1 MNKTFLEYVAEDII
15 SKYGTDLSRIAVVFP
30 NKRAALF
37 LNEHL
42 ARLAGQ
48 PVWSPA
54 YITISDLFR
63 QHTDLKTADPIKL
76 ICDIHK
82 SFTKCTGIDETLDH
96 FYGWGQLLLADFDDI
111 DKNMADADSIFC
123 NLKDIHELDDISYL
137 DDEQKE
143 MLARF
148 FANFSDDIDSE
159 LKKRFLSLWSHFGD
173 IYHDYNRR
181 LTEQGIGY
189 EGAIYR
195 KVANEQ
201 TLHLKYDKYLFVGFN
216 LLQKVERLLFS
227 RLMKEDKAKF
237 YWDFDEY
244 YMPSPSP
251 LPSGGAPVGGYGIPA
266 IPTQPTCSVGG
277 YGIPAIPTQPTCSVG
292 ALPGGYGIPAI
303 PTQPTCSVGALPGGA
318 LVSSA
323 PTNLNLA
330 DFPNELDN
338 TDPDIY
344 ANMRRPKR
352 IRFISSPTE
361 NAQARFASNW
371 LLENH
376 RYRAGRK
383 TAVVMCDES
392 ILLPLMHSLPP
403 EADKVNIT
411 SGFPLAMTPVASLV
425 MLLFDLYTLGLR
437 KKGTTLNPHYLKKLM
452 AHPYAHHLKGVHL
465 SQVHQEEVHQPN
477 SPSHHLTISTPHHL
491 TTSTILHHIATLI
504 KQVGIAT
511 KPEGDPLTQE
521 SVFRMY
527 TILNRLATLADSGD
541 LLVDNTTLRRLVS
554 QLVSTSS
561 IPFHGEPVVGVQIM
575 GVLETRNI
583 DFDHLLLLSCN
594 EGNMPKGVNDS
605 SFIPY
610 TIRKAHHLTTIDNK
624 VALYSYYFHRL
635 LQRARDIT
643 IAYNNT
649 TDNGHTGEMSRFML
663 QLLVESGQKINHYTL
678 TAKNHPTPLMP
689 KPIQKDEATLSKL
702 QQITRLSPS
711 ALNTYIRCPLAF
723 YYQYIAHIQE
733 PHPDPETIDNRL
745 FGNIFHRAAYL
756 IYKDITDRS
765 PLIEKAHIQ
774 AYLSNRTLLAN
785 VVDRAFQAEQCTPN
799 NGLQIINRE
808 VIIQYITK
816 LLKIDQQLC
825 PFSILAMEEEAK
837 VYTTL
842 SFTIPSEGALVGGYG
857 IPAIP
862 TQPTCSVGALKGGA
876 LVGGY
881 GIPAIPTQPTCSV
894 GALKGGA
901 LKGGALVSSAPK
913 TSAPKTSA
921 PKTSAPGKQYNLTI
935 GGIIDRLDILTDRQ
949 TGKPRIRVVDYKT
962 GNQPSSPIKN
972 IDEIFDPNNI
982 RTKHSNYYLQA
993 ILYSLIV
1000 SRSKRWNP
1008 AGHPV
1013 SPALLFIKQA
1023 PATDYDPTLLI
1034 DKHPI
1039 SDVTVYEEEFLT
1051 KLKHTLADIYSP
1063 DTPFTPTDDRKKCEL
1078 CPYRMLC
1085 GL

>member
-15 SKYGTDLSRIAVVFP
+15 GKYGTDLSRIAVVFP

-42 ARLAGQ
+42 ARIAGQ

-63 QHTDLKTADPIKL
+63 QHTDLKPADPIKL

-143 MLARF
+143 MLKRF
-148 FANFSDDIDSE
+148 FANFSDDIESE

-195 KVANEQ
+195 KVASEE

-216 LLQKVERLLFS
+216 LIQKVERVLFS
-227 RLMKEDKAKF
+227 RLMKEGKAKF

-244 YMPSPSP
+244 YMPTARAQQS
-251 LPSGGAPVGGYGIPA
+251 A
-266 IPTQPTCSVGG
+266 SVPNNTASFAA
-277 YGIPAIPTQPTCSVG
+277 YLT
-292 ALPGGYGIPAI
+292 
-303 PTQPTCSVGALPGGA
+303 
-318 LVSSA
+318 
-323 PTNLNLA
+323 

-338 TDPDIY
+338 TDRDIY

-361 NAQARFASNW
+361 NAQVRFASNW
-371 LLENH
+371 LLEND
-376 RYRAGRK
+376 RYKAGRK

-392 ILLPLMHSLPP
+392 ILLPIMHSLPP

-437 KKGTTLNPHYLKKLM
+437 KKGTAFNPHYLKKLM
-452 AHPYAHHLKGVHL
+452 AHPYARHLQEVHLKGVHSKGVHL
-465 SQVHQEEVHQPN
+465 SQVHQEEVHQEGIHQKEEQQTIGDN
-477 SPSHHLTISTPHHL
+477 SGCMGMAGMPYPP
-491 TTSTILHHIATLI
+491 TSAALLHHIATLV

-511 KPEGDPLTQE
+511 KQEGDALTQE
-521 SVFRMY
+521 SVFRMF
-527 TILNRLATLADSGD
+527 TILNRLAALADSGD

-554 QLVSTSS
+554 QLVGAAS

-583 DFDHLLLLSCN
+583 DFDNVLLLSCN

-610 TIRKAHHLTTIDNK
+610 SIRKAHGLTTIDNK
-624 VALYSYYFHRL
+624 VAIYSYYFHRL
-635 LQRARDIT
+635 LQRAGDIT
-643 IAYNNT
+643 IAYNNS

-663 QLLVESGQKINHYTL
+663 QLLVESGQKIDHYSL
-678 TAKNHPTPLMP
+678 TAKNQPTPLMP
-689 KPIQKDEATLSKL
+689 KAIEKDETALSKL
-702 QQITRLSPS
+702 EEMSRLSPS
-711 ALNTYIRCPLAF
+711 AINTYIRCKLAF
-723 YYQYIAHIQE
+723 YYQYIAHIKE
-733 PHPDPETIDNRL
+733 PDSDPETIDNRM

-756 IYKDITDRS
+756 IYKDITDHS
-765 PLIEKAHIQ
+765 PVIEKAHIQ
-774 AYLSNRTLLAN
+774 AYLSNRKLLAS
-785 VVDRAFQAEQCTPN
+785 VVDRAFEEEECKTN

-808 VIIQYITK
+808 VIIEYITK

-837 VYTTL
+837 VYTQL
-842 SFTIPSEGALVGGYG
+842 SFTIPS
-857 IPAIP
+857 
-862 TQPTCSVGALKGGA
+862 
-876 LVGGY
+876 
-881 GIPAIPTQPTCSV
+881 
-894 GALKGGA
+894 GGA
-901 LKGGALVSSAPK
+901 LKGGALVSSAP
-913 TSAPKTSA
+913 T
-921 PKTSAPGKQYNLTI
+921 KQYNLTI
-935 GGIIDRLDILTDRQ
+935 GGIIDRLDAVTDKQ
-949 TGKPRIRVVDYKT
+949 TGKRRIRVVDYKT
-962 GNQPSSPIKN
+962 GNKPSSAIKSIEEVFDPKN
-972 IDEIFDPNNI
+972 IAS
-982 RTKHSNYYLQA
+982 KHSNYFLQA

-1000 SRSKRWNP
+1000 SRSKEWN
-1008 AGHPV
+1008 AANDPV

-1023 PATDYDPTLLI
+1023 ATNDYDPTLCI

-1051 KLKHTLADIYSP
+1051 KLKETVADMYSP
-1063 DTPFTPTDDRKKCEL
+1063 DAAFTPTDDRKKCEL

>member
-15 SKYGTDLSRIAVVFP
+15 GKYGTDLSRIAVVFP

-63 QHTDLKTADPIKL
+63 QHTDLKPADPIKL

-82 SFTKCTGIDETLDH
+82 SFTKCTGISETLDH

-148 FANFSDDIDSE
+148 FANFSDDIESE

-195 KVANEQ
+195 KVASEQ

-227 RLMKEDKAKF
+227 RLMKEGKAKF

-244 YMPSPSP
+244 YMPSTPQHPNTSTP
-251 LPSGGAPVGGYGIPA
+251 QHLTIS
-266 IPTQPTCSVGG
+266 T
-277 YGIPAIPTQPTCSVG
+277 
-292 ALPGGYGIPAI
+292 
-303 PTQPTCSVGALPGGA
+303 
-318 LVSSA
+318 
-323 PTNLNLA
+323 LNIA

-371 LLENH
+371 LLEND
-376 RYRAGRK
+376 RYKAGRK
-383 TAVVMCDES
+383 TAIVMCDES
-392 ILLPLMHSLPP
+392 ILLPIMHSLPP

-437 KKGTTLNPHYLKKLM
+437 KKGTAFNPHYLKKLM
-452 AHPYAHHLKGVHL
+452 AHPYARHLQEVHLKEMNDVHLKGVHL
-465 SQVHQEEVHQPN
+465 SPLGFCRLPEQEVHQPN
-477 SPSHHLTISTPHHL
+477 SPSQHL
-491 TTSTILHHIATLI
+491 TTSTILHHIASLI

-511 KPEGDPLTQE
+511 KPEGDALTQE
-521 SVFRMY
+521 SVFRMF

-554 QLVSTSS
+554 QLVGAAS
-561 IPFHGEPVVGVQIM
+561 IPFHGEPVIGVQIM

-583 DFDHLLLLSCN
+583 DFDNVLLLSCN

-610 TIRKAHHLTTIDNK
+610 SIRKAHGLTTIDNK
-624 VALYSYYFHRL
+624 VAIYSYYFHRL
-635 LQRARDIT
+635 LQRAGDIT
-643 IAYNNT
+643 IAYNNS

-663 QLLVESGQKINHYTL
+663 QLLVESGQKIDHYSL
-678 TAKNHPTPLMP
+678 TAKNQPTPLMP
-689 KPIQKDEATLSKL
+689 KVIEKDETALSKL
-702 QQITRLSPS
+702 EEMSRLSPS
-711 ALNTYIRCPLAF
+711 AINTYIRCKLAF
-723 YYQYIAHIQE
+723 YYQYIAHIKE
-733 PHPDPETIDNRL
+733 PDSDPETIDNRL

-756 IYKDITDRS
+756 IYKDITDHS
-765 PLIEKAHIQ
+765 PVIEKAHIQ
-774 AYLSNRTLLAN
+774 AYLSNRKLLAS
-785 VVDRAFQAEQCTPN
+785 VVDRAFEEEECKTN

-808 VIIQYITK
+808 VIIEYVTK

-837 VYTTL
+837 VYTQL
-842 SFTIPSEGALVGGYG
+842 SFTMPS
-857 IPAIP
+857 
-862 TQPTCSVGALKGGA
+862 
-876 LVGGY
+876 
-881 GIPAIPTQPTCSV
+881 
-894 GALKGGA
+894 GGA
-901 LKGGALVSSAPK
+901 LKGGALVSSAP
-913 TSAPKTSA
+913 T
-921 PKTSAPGKQYNLTI
+921 KQYSLTI
-935 GGIIDRLDILTDRQ
+935 GGIIDRLDVVTDKQ
-949 TGKPRIRVVDYKT
+949 TGKRRIRVVDYKT
-962 GNQPSSPIKN
+962 GNKPSSAIKSIEEVFDPKN
-972 IDEIFDPNNI
+972 IAS
-982 RTKHSNYYLQA
+982 KHSNYFLQA

-1000 SRSKRWNP
+1000 SRSKEWNT
-1008 AGHPV
+1008 ANDAV

-1023 PATDYDPTLLI
+1023 ATNDYDPTLCI

-1051 KLKHTLADIYSP
+1051 KLKETVADMYSP
-1063 DTPFTPTDDRKKCEL
+1063 DAAFTPTDDRKKCEL

>member
-143 MLARF
+143 MLKRF
-148 FANFSDDIDSE
+148 FANFSDDIESE

-195 KVANEQ
+195 KVASDE

-216 LLQKVERLLFS
+216 LIQKVERVLFS
-227 RLMKEDKAKF
+227 RLMKEGKAKF

-244 YMPSPSP
+244 YMPTARAQQS
-251 LPSGGAPVGGYGIPA
+251 A
-266 IPTQPTCSVGG
+266 SVPNNTASFAA
-277 YGIPAIPTQPTCSVG
+277 YLT
-292 ALPGGYGIPAI
+292 
-303 PTQPTCSVGALPGGA
+303 
-318 LVSSA
+318 
-323 PTNLNLA
+323 

-338 TDPDIY
+338 TDRDIY
-344 ANMRRPKR
+344 ANMGRPKR

-371 LLENH
+371 LLENE
-376 RYRAGRK
+376 RYKAGRK

-392 ILLPLMHSLPP
+392 ILLPIMHSLPP

-437 KKGTTLNPHYLKKLM
+437 KKGTAFNPHYLKKLM
-452 AHPYAHHLKGVHL
+452 AHPYARHLQEVHLNGVHSKGVHL
-465 SQVHQEEVHQPN
+465 SQVHQEGSAALLQ
-477 SPSHHLTISTPHHL
+477 
-491 TTSTILHHIATLI
+491 HIATLV

-511 KPEGDPLTQE
+511 KQEGDALTQE
-521 SVFRMY
+521 SVFRMF
-527 TILNRLATLADSGD
+527 TILNRLAALADSGD

-554 QLVSTSS
+554 QLVGAAS
-561 IPFHGEPVVGVQIM
+561 IPFHGEPVIGVQIM

-583 DFDHLLLLSCN
+583 DFDNVLLLSCN

-610 TIRKAHHLTTIDNK
+610 SIRKAHGLTTIDNK
-624 VALYSYYFHRL
+624 VAIYSYYFHRL
-635 LQRARDIT
+635 LQRAGDIT
-643 IAYNNT
+643 IAYNNS

-663 QLLVESGQKINHYTL
+663 QLLVESGQKIDHYSL

-689 KPIQKDEATLSKL
+689 KPIEKDETALSKL
-702 QQITRLSPS
+702 EEMSRLSPS
-711 ALNTYIRCPLAF
+711 AINTYIRCKLAF
-723 YYQYIAHIQE
+723 YYQYIAHIKE
-733 PHPDPETIDNRL
+733 PDSDPETIDNRL

-785 VVDRAFQAEQCTPN
+785 VVDRAFEEEECKTN

-808 VIIQYITK
+808 VIIEYITK

-837 VYTTL
+837 VYTQL
-842 SFTIPSEGALVGGYG
+842 SFTIPS
-857 IPAIP
+857 
-862 TQPTCSVGALKGGA
+862 
-876 LVGGY
+876 
-881 GIPAIPTQPTCSV
+881 
-894 GALKGGA
+894 GGA
-901 LKGGALVSSAPK
+901 LKGGALVSSAP
-913 TSAPKTSA
+913 T
-921 PKTSAPGKQYNLTI
+921 KQYNLTI

-982 RTKHSNYYLQA
+982 RSKHSNYFLQA

-1023 PATDYDPTLLI
+1023 ATNDYDPTLCI

-1051 KLKHTLADIYSP
+1051 KLKETVADMYSP
-1063 DTPFTPTDDRKKCEL
+1063 NAAFTPTDDRKKCEL

>member
-42 ARLAGQ
+42 ARIAGQ

-195 KVANEQ
+195 KVASEQ

-216 LLQKVERLLFS
+216 LLQKVERVLFS
-227 RLMKEDKAKF
+227 RLMKEGKAKF

-244 YMPSPSP
+244 YMPSPSQH
-251 LPSGGAPVGGYGIPA
+251 LSGGALVSSAPRTSAPRTSA
-266 IPTQPTCSVGG
+266 PRTSAPTNLTTSPSQQLS
-277 YGIPAIPTQPTCSVG
+277 
-292 ALPGGYGIPAI
+292 
-303 PTQPTCSVGALPGGA
+303 GGA

-323 PTNLNLA
+323 PTNLNLS

-338 TDPDIY
+338 TDRDIY

-383 TAVVMCDES
+383 TAIVMCDES
-392 ILLPLMHSLPP
+392 ILLPIMHSLPP

-437 KKGTTLNPHYLKKLM
+437 KKGTAFNPHYLKKLM

-465 SQVHQEEVHQPN
+465 SQVHQEEVHQPK
-477 SPSHHLTISTPHHL
+477 SPSQHLNTSTPQHL

-554 QLVSTSS
+554 QLVSSSS

-635 LQRARDIT
+635 LQRASDIT
-643 IAYNNT
+643 IAYNNS

-663 QLLVESGQKINHYTL
+663 QLLVESGQKINHYSL

-689 KPIQKDEATLSKL
+689 KPIQKDETTLSKL
-702 QQITRLSPS
+702 EQMNRLSPS
-711 ALNTYIRCPLAF
+711 AINTYIRCKLAF
-723 YYQYIAHIQE
+723 YYQYIAHIKE
-733 PHPDPETIDNRL
+733 PDSDPETIDNRL

-765 PLIEKAHIQ
+765 PLVEKAHIQ

-785 VVDRAFQAEQCTPN
+785 VVDRAFQAEQCTAN

-837 VYTTL
+837 VYTQL
-842 SFTIPSEGALVGGYG
+842 SFTIPS
-857 IPAIP
+857 
-862 TQPTCSVGALKGGA
+862 
-876 LVGGY
+876 
-881 GIPAIPTQPTCSV
+881 
-894 GALKGGA
+894 
-901 LKGGALVSSAPK
+901 GGALVSSAP
-913 TSAPKTSA
+913 T
-921 PKTSAPGKQYNLTI
+921 KQYNLTI

-982 RTKHSNYYLQA
+982 RSKHSNYFLQA

-1000 SRSKRWNP
+1000 SRSERWNP
-1008 AGHPV
+1008 ANHPV

-1023 PATDYDPTLLI
+1023 PANHYDPTLHI

>member
-15 SKYGTDLSRIAVVFP
+15 GKYGTDLSRIAVVFP

-42 ARLAGQ
+42 ARIAGQ

-63 QHTDLKTADPIKL
+63 QHTDLKPADPIKL

-143 MLARF
+143 MLKRF
-148 FANFSDDIDSE
+148 FANFSDDIESE

-195 KVANEQ
+195 KVASEE

-216 LLQKVERLLFS
+216 LIQKVERVLFS
-227 RLMKEDKAKF
+227 RLMKEGKAKF

-244 YMPSPSP
+244 YMPTARAQQS
-251 LPSGGAPVGGYGIPA
+251 A
-266 IPTQPTCSVGG
+266 SVPNNTASFAA
-277 YGIPAIPTQPTCSVG
+277 YLT
-292 ALPGGYGIPAI
+292 
-303 PTQPTCSVGALPGGA
+303 
-318 LVSSA
+318 
-323 PTNLNLA
+323 

-338 TDPDIY
+338 TDRDIY

-371 LLENH
+371 LLEND
-376 RYRAGRK
+376 RYKAGRK

-392 ILLPLMHSLPP
+392 ILLPIMHSLPP

-437 KKGTTLNPHYLKKLM
+437 KKGTAFNPHYLKKLM
-452 AHPYAHHLKGVHL
+452 AHPYARHLQEVHLKEMNDVHLKGVHLKGVHL
-465 SQVHQEEVHQPN
+465 SQVHQKEEQQIIGDN
-477 SPSHHLTISTPHHL
+477 SGCMGMAGMPYPP
-491 TTSTILHHIATLI
+491 TSAALLHHIATLV

-511 KPEGDPLTQE
+511 KQEGDALTQE
-521 SVFRMY
+521 SVFRMF
-527 TILNRLATLADSGD
+527 TILNRLAALADSGD

-554 QLVSTSS
+554 QLVGAAS

-583 DFDHLLLLSCN
+583 DFDNVLLLSCN

-610 TIRKAHHLTTIDNK
+610 SIRKAHGLTTIDNK
-624 VALYSYYFHRL
+624 VAIYSYYFHRL
-635 LQRARDIT
+635 LQRAGDIT
-643 IAYNNT
+643 IAYNNS

-663 QLLVESGQKINHYTL
+663 QLLVESGQKIDHYSL
-678 TAKNHPTPLMP
+678 TAKNQPTPLMP
-689 KPIQKDEATLSKL
+689 KAIEKDETALSKL
-702 QQITRLSPS
+702 EEMSRLSPS
-711 ALNTYIRCPLAF
+711 AINTYIRCKLAF
-723 YYQYIAHIQE
+723 YYQYIAHIKE
-733 PHPDPETIDNRL
+733 PDSDPETIDNRM

-756 IYKDITDRS
+756 IYKDITDHS
-765 PLIEKAHIQ
+765 PVIEKAHIQ
-774 AYLSNRTLLAN
+774 AYLSNRKLLAS
-785 VVDRAFQAEQCTPN
+785 VVDRAFEEEECKTN

-808 VIIQYITK
+808 VIIEYITK

-837 VYTTL
+837 VYTQL
-842 SFTIPSEGALVGGYG
+842 SFTIPPSHHLTTS
-857 IPAIP
+857 P
-862 TQPTCSVGALKGGA
+862 
-876 LVGGY
+876 
-881 GIPAIPTQPTCSV
+881 
-894 GALKGGA
+894 
-901 LKGGALVSSAPK
+901 GGALVSSAP
-913 TSAPKTSA
+913 T
-921 PKTSAPGKQYNLTI
+921 KQYNLTI
-935 GGIIDRLDILTDRQ
+935 GGIIDRLDVVTDKQ
-949 TGKPRIRVVDYKT
+949 TGKRRIRVVDYKT
-962 GNQPSSPIKN
+962 GNKPSSAIKSIEEVFDPKN
-972 IDEIFDPNNI
+972 IAS
-982 RTKHSNYYLQA
+982 KHSNYFLQA

-1000 SRSKRWNP
+1000 SRSKEWN
-1008 AGHPV
+1008 AANDPV

-1023 PATDYDPTLLI
+1023 ATNDYDPTLCI

-1051 KLKHTLADIYSP
+1051 KLKETVADMYSP
-1063 DTPFTPTDDRKKCEL
+1063 DAAFTPTDDRKKCEL

>member
-15 SKYGTDLSRIAVVFP
+15 GKYGTDLSRIAVVFP

-42 ARLAGQ
+42 ARIAGQ

-63 QHTDLKTADPIKL
+63 QHTDLKPADPIKL

-148 FANFSDDIDSE
+148 FANFSDDIESE

-195 KVANEQ
+195 KVASEE

-216 LLQKVERLLFS
+216 LIQKVERVLFS
-227 RLMKEDKAKF
+227 RLMKEGKAKF

-244 YMPSPSP
+244 YMPTARAQQS
-251 LPSGGAPVGGYGIPA
+251 A
-266 IPTQPTCSVGG
+266 SVPNNTASFAA
-277 YGIPAIPTQPTCSVG
+277 YLT
-292 ALPGGYGIPAI
+292 
-303 PTQPTCSVGALPGGA
+303 
-318 LVSSA
+318 
-323 PTNLNLA
+323 

-338 TDPDIY
+338 TDRDIY

-371 LLENH
+371 LLENE
-376 RYRAGRK
+376 RYKAGRK

-392 ILLPLMHSLPP
+392 ILLPIMHSLPP
-403 EADKVNIT
+403 EADKVNIS
-411 SGFPLAMTPVASLV
+411 SGFPLAMTPIASLV

-437 KKGTTLNPHYLKKLM
+437 KKGTAFNPHYLKKLM
-452 AHPYAHHLKGVHL
+452 AHPYARHLQEVHLKGVHSKGVHL
-465 SQVHQEEVHQPN
+465 SQVHQEGSAALLQ
-477 SPSHHLTISTPHHL
+477 
-491 TTSTILHHIATLI
+491 HIATLV

-511 KPEGDPLTQE
+511 KQEDDALTQE
-521 SVFRMY
+521 SVFRMF
-527 TILNRLATLADSGD
+527 TILNRLAALADSGD

-554 QLVSTSS
+554 QLVGAAS

-583 DFDHLLLLSCN
+583 DFDNVLLLSCN

-610 TIRKAHHLTTIDNK
+610 SIRKAHGLTTIDNK
-624 VALYSYYFHRL
+624 VAIYSYYFHRL
-635 LQRARDIT
+635 LQRAGDIT
-643 IAYNNT
+643 IAYNNS

-663 QLLVESGQKINHYTL
+663 QLLVESGQKIEHYSL
-678 TAKNHPTPLMP
+678 TAKNQPSPLMP
-689 KPIQKDEATLSKL
+689 KAIEKDETALSKL
-702 QQITRLSPS
+702 EEMSRLSPS
-711 ALNTYIRCPLAF
+711 AINTYIRCKLAF
-723 YYQYIAHIQE
+723 YYQYIAHIKE
-733 PHPDPETIDNRL
+733 PDSDPETIDNRM

-756 IYKDITDRS
+756 IYKDITDHS
-765 PLIEKAHIQ
+765 PVIEKTHIQ
-774 AYLSNRTLLAN
+774 AYLSNRKLLAS
-785 VVDRAFQAEQCTPN
+785 VVDRAFEEEECKTN

-808 VIIQYITK
+808 VIIEYITK

-837 VYTTL
+837 VYTQL
-842 SFTIPSEGALVGGYG
+842 SFTTPS
-857 IPAIP
+857 
-862 TQPTCSVGALKGGA
+862 GGA
-876 LVGGY
+876 
-881 GIPAIPTQPTCSV
+881 I
-894 GALKGGA
+894 
-901 LKGGALVSSAPK
+901 KGGALVSSAS
-913 TSAPKTSA
+913 T
-921 PKTSAPGKQYNLTI
+921 KQYNLTI
-935 GGIIDRLDILTDRQ
+935 GGIIDRLDVVTDKQ
-949 TGKPRIRVVDYKT
+949 TGKRRIRVVDYKT
-962 GNQPSSPIKN
+962 GNKPSSAIKSIEEVFDPKN
-972 IDEIFDPNNI
+972 IAS
-982 RTKHSNYYLQA
+982 KHSNYFLQA

-1000 SRSKRWNP
+1000 SRSKEWN
-1008 AGHPV
+1008 AANDAV

-1023 PATDYDPTLLI
+1023 ATNDYDPTLCI

-1051 KLKHTLADIYSP
+1051 KLKETVADMYSP
-1063 DTPFTPTDDRKKCEL
+1063 DAAFTPTDDRKKCEL

>member
-15 SKYGTDLSRIAVVFP
+15 GKYGTDLSRIAVVFP

-42 ARLAGQ
+42 ARIAGQ

-63 QHTDLKTADPIKL
+63 QHTDLKPADPIKL

-143 MLARF
+143 MLKRF
-148 FANFSDDIDSE
+148 FANFSDDIESE

-181 LTEQGIGY
+181 LTEQGLGY

-195 KVANEQ
+195 KVASEESLQ
-201 TLHLKYDKYLFVGFN
+201 MKYDKYLFVGFN
-216 LLQKVERLLFS
+216 LLQKVERVLFS
-227 RLMKEDKAKF
+227 RLMKEGKAKF

-244 YMPSPSP
+244 YMPSPSQH
-251 LPSGGAPVGGYGIPA
+251 LNTSTSQHISGGAV
-266 IPTQPTCSVGG
+266 
-277 YGIPAIPTQPTCSVG
+277 
-292 ALPGGYGIPAI
+292 
-303 PTQPTCSVGALPGGA
+303 
-318 LVSSA
+318 VSTA
-323 PTNLNLA
+323 PTNLNTSPSQHLNLS

-338 TDPDIY
+338 SDPDIY

-371 LLENH
+371 LLENN
-376 RYRAGRK
+376 RYKAGRK

-392 ILLPLMHSLPP
+392 ILLPIMHSLPP

-437 KKGTTLNPHYLKKLM
+437 KKGTVFNPHYLKKLM
-452 AHPYAHHLKGVHL
+452 AHPYARHLQEVHLKEMNDVHLKGVHL
-465 SQVHQEEVHQPN
+465 SQVHQEEVHQEGIHQKEEQQTIGDN
-477 SPSHHLTISTPHHL
+477 SGCMGMAGMPYPP
-491 TTSTILHHIATLI
+491 TSAALLHHIATLV

-511 KPEGDPLTQE
+511 KQEGDALTQE
-521 SVFRMY
+521 SVFRMF
-527 TILNRLATLADSGD
+527 TILNRLAALADSGD

-554 QLVSTSS
+554 QLVGAAS
-561 IPFHGEPVVGVQIM
+561 IPFHGEPVIGVQIM

-583 DFDHLLLLSCN
+583 DFDNVLLLSCN

-610 TIRKAHHLTTIDNK
+610 SIRKAHGLTTIDNK
-624 VALYSYYFHRL
+624 VAIYSYYFHRL
-635 LQRARDIT
+635 LQRAGDIT
-643 IAYNNT
+643 IAYNNS

-663 QLLVESGQKINHYTL
+663 QLLVESGQKIDHYSL
-678 TAKNHPTPLMP
+678 TAKNQPTPLMP
-689 KPIQKDEATLSKL
+689 KAIEKDETALSKL
-702 QQITRLSPS
+702 EEMSRLSPS
-711 ALNTYIRCPLAF
+711 AINTYIRCKLAF
-723 YYQYIAHIQE
+723 YYQYIAHIKE
-733 PHPDPETIDNRL
+733 PDSDPETIDNRM

-756 IYKDITDRS
+756 IYKDITDHS
-765 PLIEKAHIQ
+765 PVIEKAHIQ
-774 AYLSNRTLLAN
+774 AYLSNRKLLAS
-785 VVDRAFQAEQCTPN
+785 VVDRAFEEEECKTN

-808 VIIQYITK
+808 VIIEYITK

-837 VYTTL
+837 VYTSL
-842 SFTIPSEGALVGGYG
+842 SFTTSPSHHLTTS
-857 IPAIP
+857 P
-862 TQPTCSVGALKGGA
+862 
-876 LVGGY
+876 
-881 GIPAIPTQPTCSV
+881 
-894 GALKGGA
+894 
-901 LKGGALVSSAPK
+901 GGALVSSAPTK
-913 TSAPKTSA
+913 HNPSGGALVSSAPTKTH
-921 PKTSAPGKQYNLTI
+921 NLTI
-935 GGIIDRLDILTDRQ
+935 GGIIDRLDVVTDKQ
-949 TGKPRIRVVDYKT
+949 TGKRRIRVVDYKT
-962 GNQPSSPIKN
+962 GNKPTSAIKS
-972 IDEIFDPNNI
+972 IEEVFDPNNI
-982 RTKHSNYYLQA
+982 RSKHSNYFLQA

-1000 SRSKRWNP
+1000 SGSKEWNP
-1008 AGHPV
+1008 ANDAV

-1023 PATDYDPTLLI
+1023 AATDYDPTLCI

-1051 KLKHTLADIYSP
+1051 KLKETVADMYSP
-1063 DTPFTPTDDRKKCEL
+1063 DAAFTPTDDRKKCEL

>member
-15 SKYGTDLSRIAVVFP
+15 GKYGTDLSRIAVVFP

-42 ARLAGQ
+42 ARIAGQ

-63 QHTDLKTADPIKL
+63 QHTDLKPADPIKL

-143 MLARF
+143 MLKRF

-195 KVANEQ
+195 KVASEE

-216 LLQKVERLLFS
+216 LIQKVERVLFS
-227 RLMKEDKAKF
+227 RLMKEGKAKF

-244 YMPSPSP
+244 YMPTARAQQS
-251 LPSGGAPVGGYGIPA
+251 A
-266 IPTQPTCSVGG
+266 SVPNNTASFAA
-277 YGIPAIPTQPTCSVG
+277 YLT
-292 ALPGGYGIPAI
+292 
-303 PTQPTCSVGALPGGA
+303 
-318 LVSSA
+318 
-323 PTNLNLA
+323 

-338 TDPDIY
+338 TDRDIY

-371 LLENH
+371 LLENE
-376 RYRAGRK
+376 RYKAGRK

-392 ILLPLMHSLPP
+392 ILLPIMHSLPP

-437 KKGTTLNPHYLKKLM
+437 KKGTAFNPHYLKKLM
-452 AHPYAHHLKGVHL
+452 AHPYARHLQEVHLKGVHL
-465 SQVHQEEVHQPN
+465 SQVHQGEVHQEGIHQKEEQQTIGDN
-477 SPSHHLTISTPHHL
+477 SGCMGMAGMPYPP
-491 TTSTILHHIATLI
+491 TSAALLQHIATLV

-511 KPEGDPLTQE
+511 KQEGDALTQE
-521 SVFRMY
+521 SVFRMF
-527 TILNRLATLADSGD
+527 TILNRLAALADSGD

-554 QLVSTSS
+554 QLVGAAS

-583 DFDHLLLLSCN
+583 DFDNVLLLSCN

-610 TIRKAHHLTTIDNK
+610 SIRKAHGLTTIDNK
-624 VALYSYYFHRL
+624 VAIYSYYFHRL
-635 LQRARDIT
+635 LQRAGDIT
-643 IAYNNT
+643 IAYNNS

-663 QLLVESGQKINHYTL
+663 QLLVESGQKIDHYSL
-678 TAKNHPTPLMP
+678 TAKNQPSPLMP
-689 KPIQKDEATLSKL
+689 KAIEKDETALSKL
-702 QQITRLSPS
+702 EEMSRLSPS
-711 ALNTYIRCPLAF
+711 AINTYIRCKLAF
-723 YYQYIAHIQE
+723 YYQYIAHIKE
-733 PHPDPETIDNRL
+733 PDSDPETIDNRM

-756 IYKDITDRS
+756 IYKDITDHS
-765 PLIEKAHIQ
+765 PVIEKAHIQ
-774 AYLSNRTLLAN
+774 AYLSNRKLLAS
-785 VVDRAFQAEQCTPN
+785 VVDRAFEEEECKTN

-808 VIIQYITK
+808 VIIEYITK

-825 PFSILAMEEEAK
+825 PFNILAMEEEAK
-837 VYTTL
+837 VYTSL
-842 SFTIPSEGALVGGYG
+842 SFTTSPSHHLTTS
-857 IPAIP
+857 P
-862 TQPTCSVGALKGGA
+862 
-876 LVGGY
+876 
-881 GIPAIPTQPTCSV
+881 
-894 GALKGGA
+894 
-901 LKGGALVSSAPK
+901 GGALVSSAPTK
-913 TSAPKTSA
+913 LNPSGGALVSSAPT
-921 PKTSAPGKQYNLTI
+921 KQYNLTI
-935 GGIIDRLDILTDRQ
+935 GGIIDRLDAVTDKQ
-949 TGKPRIRVVDYKT
+949 TGKRRIRVVDYKT
-962 GNQPSSPIKN
+962 GNKPSSAIKSIEEVFDPKN
-972 IDEIFDPNNI
+972 IAS
-982 RTKHSNYYLQA
+982 KHSNYFLQA

-1000 SRSKRWNP
+1000 SRSKEWN
-1008 AGHPV
+1008 AANDAV

-1023 PATDYDPTLLI
+1023 ATNDYDPTLCI

-1051 KLKHTLADIYSP
+1051 KLKETVADMYSP
-1063 DTPFTPTDDRKKCEL
+1063 DAAFTPTDDRKKCEL

>member
-15 SKYGTDLSRIAVVFP
+15 GKYGTDLSRIAVVFP

-42 ARLAGQ
+42 ARIAGQ

-63 QHTDLKTADPIKL
+63 QHTDLKPADPIKL

-82 SFTKCTGIDETLDH
+82 SFTKCTGIDDTLDH

-143 MLARF
+143 MLKRF
-148 FANFSDDIDSE
+148 FANFSDDIESE

-195 KVANEQ
+195 KVASEE

-216 LLQKVERLLFS
+216 LIQKVERVLFS
-227 RLMKEDKAKF
+227 RLMKEGKAKF

-244 YMPSPSP
+244 YMPTARAQQS
-251 LPSGGAPVGGYGIPA
+251 A
-266 IPTQPTCSVGG
+266 SVPNNTASFAA
-277 YGIPAIPTQPTCSVG
+277 YLT
-292 ALPGGYGIPAI
+292 
-303 PTQPTCSVGALPGGA
+303 
-318 LVSSA
+318 
-323 PTNLNLA
+323 

-338 TDPDIY
+338 TDRDIY

-371 LLENH
+371 LLEND
-376 RYRAGRK
+376 RYKAGRK

-392 ILLPLMHSLPP
+392 ILLPIMHSLPP

-437 KKGTTLNPHYLKKLM
+437 KKGTAFNPHYLKKLM
-452 AHPYAHHLKGVHL
+452 AHPYARHLQEVHLKEMNDVHLKGVHLKGVHL
-465 SQVHQEEVHQPN
+465 SQVHQEKEMHQEGIAA
-477 SPSHHLTISTPHHL
+477 LL
-491 TTSTILHHIATLI
+491 QHIATLV

-511 KPEGDPLTQE
+511 KQEGDALTQE
-521 SVFRMY
+521 SVFRMF
-527 TILNRLATLADSGD
+527 TILNRLAALADSGD
-541 LLVDNTTLRRLVS
+541 LIVDNTTLRRLVS
-554 QLVSTSS
+554 QLVGAAS
-561 IPFHGEPVVGVQIM
+561 IPFHGEPVIGVQIM

-583 DFDHLLLLSCN
+583 DFDNVLLLSCN

-610 TIRKAHHLTTIDNK
+610 SIRKAHGLTTIDNK
-624 VALYSYYFHRL
+624 VAIYSYYFHRL
-635 LQRARDIT
+635 LQRAGDIT
-643 IAYNNT
+643 IAYNNS

-663 QLLVESGQKINHYTL
+663 QLLVESGQKIDHYSL
-678 TAKNHPTPLMP
+678 TAKNQPTPLMP
-689 KPIQKDEATLSKL
+689 KAIEKDETALSKL
-702 QQITRLSPS
+702 EEMSRLSPS
-711 ALNTYIRCPLAF
+711 AINTYIRCKLAF
-723 YYQYIAHIQE
+723 YYQYIAHIKE
-733 PHPDPETIDNRL
+733 PDSDPETIDNRM

-756 IYKDITDRS
+756 IYKDITDHS
-765 PLIEKAHIQ
+765 PVIEKAHIQ
-774 AYLSNRTLLAN
+774 AYLSNRKLLAS
-785 VVDRAFQAEQCTPN
+785 VVDRAFEEEECKTN

-808 VIIQYITK
+808 VIIEYITK

-837 VYTTL
+837 VYTQL
-842 SFTIPSEGALVGGYG
+842 SFTIPPSHHLTTS
-857 IPAIP
+857 P
-862 TQPTCSVGALKGGA
+862 
-876 LVGGY
+876 
-881 GIPAIPTQPTCSV
+881 
-894 GALKGGA
+894 
-901 LKGGALVSSAPK
+901 GGALVSSAPR
-913 TSAPKTSA
+913 TSAPT
-921 PKTSAPGKQYNLTI
+921 KQYNLTI
-935 GGIIDRLDILTDRQ
+935 GGIIDRLDVVTDKQ
-949 TGKPRIRVVDYKT
+949 TGKRRIRVVDYKT
-962 GNQPSSPIKN
+962 GNKPSSAIKSIEEVFDPKN
-972 IDEIFDPNNI
+972 IAS
-982 RTKHSNYYLQA
+982 KHSNYFLQA

-1000 SRSKRWNP
+1000 SRSKEWN
-1008 AGHPV
+1008 AANDAV

-1023 PATDYDPTLLI
+1023 ATNDYDPTLCI

-1051 KLKHTLADIYSP
+1051 KLKETVADMYSP
-1063 DTPFTPTDDRKKCEL
+1063 DAAFTPTDDRKKCEL

>member
-15 SKYGTDLSRIAVVFP
+15 GKYGTDLSRIAVVFP

-42 ARLAGQ
+42 ARIAGQ

-63 QHTDLKTADPIKL
+63 QHTDLKPADPIKL

-143 MLARF
+143 MLKRF
-148 FANFSDDIDSE
+148 FANFSDDIESE

-195 KVANEQ
+195 KVASEE

-216 LLQKVERLLFS
+216 LIQKVERVLFS
-227 RLMKEDKAKF
+227 RLMKEGKAKF

-244 YMPSPSP
+244 YMPTARAQQS
-251 LPSGGAPVGGYGIPA
+251 A
-266 IPTQPTCSVGG
+266 SVPNNTASFAA
-277 YGIPAIPTQPTCSVG
+277 YLT
-292 ALPGGYGIPAI
+292 
-303 PTQPTCSVGALPGGA
+303 
-318 LVSSA
+318 
-323 PTNLNLA
+323 

-338 TDPDIY
+338 TDRDIY

-371 LLENH
+371 LLEND
-376 RYRAGRK
+376 RYKAGRK

-392 ILLPLMHSLPP
+392 ILLPIMHSLPP

-411 SGFPLAMTPVASLV
+411 SGFPLAMTPIASLV

-437 KKGTTLNPHYLKKLM
+437 KKGTAFNPHYLKKLM
-452 AHPYAHHLKGVHL
+452 AHPYARHLQEVHLKGVHL
-465 SQVHQEEVHQPN
+465 SQVHQEGSAALLQ
-477 SPSHHLTISTPHHL
+477 
-491 TTSTILHHIATLI
+491 HIATLV

-511 KPEGDPLTQE
+511 KQEGDALTQE
-521 SVFRMY
+521 SVFRMF
-527 TILNRLATLADSGD
+527 TILNRLAALADSGD

-554 QLVSTSS
+554 QLVGAAS

-583 DFDHLLLLSCN
+583 DFDNVLLLSCN

-610 TIRKAHHLTTIDNK
+610 SIRKAHGLTTIDNK
-624 VALYSYYFHRL
+624 VAIYSYYFHRL
-635 LQRARDIT
+635 LQRAGDIT
-643 IAYNNT
+643 IAYNNS

-663 QLLVESGQKINHYTL
+663 QLLVESGQKIDHYSL
-678 TAKNHPTPLMP
+678 TAKNQPTPLMP
-689 KPIQKDEATLSKL
+689 KAIEKDETALSKL
-702 QQITRLSPS
+702 EEMSRLSPS
-711 ALNTYIRCPLAF
+711 AINTYIRCKLAF
-723 YYQYIAHIQE
+723 YYQYIAHIKE
-733 PHPDPETIDNRL
+733 PDSDPETIDNRM

-756 IYKDITDRS
+756 IYKDITDHS
-765 PLIEKAHIQ
+765 PVIEKAHIQ
-774 AYLSNRTLLAN
+774 AYLSNRKLLAS
-785 VVDRAFQAEQCTPN
+785 VVDRAFEEEECKTN

-808 VIIQYITK
+808 VIIEYITK

-837 VYTTL
+837 VYTQL
-842 SFTIPSEGALVGGYG
+842 SFTIPS
-857 IPAIP
+857 
-862 TQPTCSVGALKGGA
+862 
-876 LVGGY
+876 
-881 GIPAIPTQPTCSV
+881 
-894 GALKGGA
+894 GGA
-901 LKGGALVSSAPK
+901 LKGGALVSSAPDK
-913 TSAPKTSA
+913 H
-921 PKTSAPGKQYNLTI
+921 YNLTI
-935 GGIIDRLDILTDRQ
+935 GGIIDRLDAVTDKQ
-949 TGKPRIRVVDYKT
+949 TGKRRIRVVDYKT
-962 GNQPSSPIKN
+962 GNKPSSAIKSIEEVFDPKN
-972 IDEIFDPNNI
+972 IAS
-982 RTKHSNYYLQA
+982 KHSNYFLQA

-1000 SRSKRWNP
+1000 SRSKEWN
-1008 AGHPV
+1008 AANNAV

-1023 PATDYDPTLLI
+1023 ATNDYDPTLCI

-1051 KLKHTLADIYSP
+1051 KLKETVADMYSP
-1063 DTPFTPTDDRKKCEL
+1063 DAAFTPTDDRKKCEL

>member
-15 SKYGTDLSRIAVVFP
+15 GKYGTDLSRIAVVFP

-42 ARLAGQ
+42 ARIAGQ

-63 QHTDLKTADPIKL
+63 QHTDLKPADPIKL

-143 MLARF
+143 MLKRF
-148 FANFSDDIDSE
+148 FANFSDDIESE

-195 KVANEQ
+195 KVASEE

-216 LLQKVERLLFS
+216 LIQKVERVLFS
-227 RLMKEDKAKF
+227 RLMKEGKAKF

-244 YMPSPSP
+244 YMPTARAQQS
-251 LPSGGAPVGGYGIPA
+251 
-266 IPTQPTCSVGG
+266 
-277 YGIPAIPTQPTCSVG
+277 
-292 ALPGGYGIPAI
+292 
-303 PTQPTCSVGALPGGA
+303 A
-318 LVSSA
+318 LVPNNTASFA
-323 PTNLNLA
+323 AYLT

-338 TDPDIY
+338 TDRDIY

-371 LLENH
+371 LLEND
-376 RYRAGRK
+376 RYKAGRK

-392 ILLPLMHSLPP
+392 ILLPIMHSLPP

-411 SGFPLAMTPVASLV
+411 SGFPLAMTPVTSLV

-437 KKGTTLNPHYLKKLM
+437 KKGTAFNPHYLKKLM
-452 AHPYAHHLKGVHL
+452 AHPYARHLQEVHLKEMNDVHLKGVHSKGVHL
-465 SQVHQEEVHQPN
+465 SQVHQGEVHQEG
-477 SPSHHLTISTPHHL
+477 SAALL
-491 TTSTILHHIATLI
+491 QHIASLI

-511 KPEGDPLTQE
+511 KQEGDALTQE
-521 SVFRMY
+521 SVFRMF
-527 TILNRLATLADSGD
+527 TILNRLAALADSGD

-554 QLVSTSS
+554 QLVGAAS
-561 IPFHGEPVVGVQIM
+561 IPFHGEPVIGVQIM

-583 DFDHLLLLSCN
+583 DFDNVLLLSCN

-610 TIRKAHHLTTIDNK
+610 SIRKAHGLTTIDNK
-624 VALYSYYFHRL
+624 VAIYSYYFHRL
-635 LQRARDIT
+635 LQRAGDIT
-643 IAYNNT
+643 IAYNNS

-663 QLLVESGQKINHYTL
+663 QLLVESGQKIDHYSL
-678 TAKNHPTPLMP
+678 TAKNQPTPLMP
-689 KPIQKDEATLSKL
+689 KAIEKDETALSKL
-702 QQITRLSPS
+702 EEMSLLSPS
-711 ALNTYIRCPLAF
+711 AINTYIRCKLAF
-723 YYQYIAHIQE
+723 YYQYIAHIKE
-733 PHPDPETIDNRL
+733 PDSDPETIDNRM

-756 IYKDITDRS
+756 IYKDITDHS
-765 PLIEKAHIQ
+765 PVIEKAHIQ
-774 AYLSNRTLLAN
+774 AYLSNRKLLAS
-785 VVDRAFQAEQCTPN
+785 VVDRAFEEEECKTN

-808 VIIQYITK
+808 VIIEYVTK

-837 VYTTL
+837 VYTQL
-842 SFTIPSEGALVGGYG
+842 SFTIPS
-857 IPAIP
+857 
-862 TQPTCSVGALKGGA
+862 
-876 LVGGY
+876 
-881 GIPAIPTQPTCSV
+881 
-894 GALKGGA
+894 GGA
-901 LKGGALVSSAPK
+901 LKGGALVSSAPDK
-913 TSAPKTSA
+913 H
-921 PKTSAPGKQYNLTI
+921 YNLTI
-935 GGIIDRLDILTDRQ
+935 GGIIDRLDAVTDKQ
-949 TGKPRIRVVDYKT
+949 TGKRRIRVVDYKT
-962 GNQPSSPIKN
+962 GNKPSSAIKSIEEVFDPKN
-972 IDEIFDPNNI
+972 IAS
-982 RTKHSNYYLQA
+982 KHSNYFLQA

-1000 SRSKRWNP
+1000 SHSKEWN
-1008 AGHPV
+1008 AANDTV

-1023 PATDYDPTLLI
+1023 PANDYDPTLLI

-1051 KLKHTLADIYSP
+1051 KLKETVADMYSP
-1063 DTPFTPTDDRKKCEL
+1063 NAAFTPTDDRKKCEL

>member
-15 SKYGTDLSRIAVVFP
+15 GKYGTDLSRIAVVFP

-42 ARLAGQ
+42 ARIAGQ
-48 PVWSPA
+48 PIWSPA

-137 DDEQKE
+137 DNEQKE

-195 KVANEQ
+195 KVVSEE
-201 TLHLKYDKYLFVGFN
+201 TLQMKYDKYLFVGFN
-216 LLQKVERLLFS
+216 LLQKVERVLFS
-227 RLMKEDKAKF
+227 RLMKEGKAKF

-244 YMPSPSP
+244 YMPSPSQH
-251 LPSGGAPVGGYGIPA
+251 LTTSPS
-266 IPTQPTCSVGG
+266 QHLS
-277 YGIPAIPTQPTCSVG
+277 
-292 ALPGGYGIPAI
+292 
-303 PTQPTCSVGALPGGA
+303 GGA

-323 PTNLNLA
+323 PTNLNLS

-344 ANMRRPKR
+344 ANMRRPKH

-371 LLENH
+371 LLEND
-376 RYRAGRK
+376 RYKAGRK

-437 KKGTTLNPHYLKKLM
+437 KKGTAFNPHYLKKLM
-452 AHPYAHHLKGVHL
+452 AHPYAHHL
-465 SQVHQEEVHQPN
+465 
-477 SPSHHLTISTPHHL
+477 TISTPQHL
-491 TTSTILHHIATLI
+491 NTSTPQHLNISPILHHIATLV

-511 KPEGDPLTQE
+511 KPEGDALTQE

-527 TILNRLATLADSGD
+527 TILNRLTTLADSGD

-554 QLVSTSS
+554 QLVSSSS

-594 EGNMPKGVNDS
+594 EGNMPKGINDS

-624 VALYSYYFHRL
+624 VAIYSYYFHRL
-635 LQRARDIT
+635 LQRAGDIT
-643 IAYNNT
+643 IAYNNS

-663 QLLVESGQKINHYTL
+663 QLLVESGQQIDHYSL
-678 TAKNHPTPLMP
+678 TAKNQPTPLMP
-689 KPIQKDEATLSKL
+689 KPIEKDETALSKL
-702 QQITRLSPS
+702 QEMSRLSPS
-711 ALNTYIRCPLAF
+711 AINTYIRCKLAF
-723 YYQYIAHIQE
+723 YYQYIAHIKE
-733 PHPDPETIDNRL
+733 PDSDPETIDNRL

-785 VVDRAFQAEQCTPN
+785 VVDRAFQAEQCTAN

-837 VYTTL
+837 VYTSL

-876 LVGGY
+876 LV
-881 GIPAIPTQPTCSV
+881 
-894 GALKGGA
+894 
-901 LKGGALVSSAPK
+901 SSAP
-913 TSAPKTSA
+913 T
-921 PKTSAPGKQYNLTI
+921 KQYNLTI
-935 GGIIDRLDILTDRQ
+935 GGIIDRLDAVTDKQ

-982 RTKHSNYYLQA
+982 RSKHSNYYLQA

-1023 PATDYDPTLLI
+1023 PANHYDPTLLI

-1051 KLKHTLADIYSP
+1051 KLKETVADMYSP
-1063 DTPFTPTDDRKKCEL
+1063 NVPFTPTDDRKKCEL

>member
-15 SKYGTDLSRIAVVFP
+15 GKYGTDLSRIAVVFP

-42 ARLAGQ
+42 ARFAGQ

-143 MLARF
+143 MLKRF
-148 FANFSDDIDSE
+148 FANFSDDIESE

-195 KVANEQ
+195 KVASEE

-216 LLQKVERLLFS
+216 LIQKVERVLFS
-227 RLMKEDKAKF
+227 RLMKEGKAKF

-244 YMPSPSP
+244 YMPTARAQQS
-251 LPSGGAPVGGYGIPA
+251 A
-266 IPTQPTCSVGG
+266 SVPNNTASFAA
-277 YGIPAIPTQPTCSVG
+277 YLT
-292 ALPGGYGIPAI
+292 
-303 PTQPTCSVGALPGGA
+303 
-318 LVSSA
+318 
-323 PTNLNLA
+323 

-338 TDPDIY
+338 TDRDIY

-371 LLENH
+371 LLEND
-376 RYRAGRK
+376 RYKAGRK

-392 ILLPLMHSLPP
+392 ILLPIMHSLPP

-437 KKGTTLNPHYLKKLM
+437 KKGTAFNPHYLKKLM
-452 AHPYAHHLKGVHL
+452 AHPYARHLQEVHSKGVHSKGVHL
-465 SQVHQEEVHQPN
+465 SQVHQKEEQQTIEDN
-477 SPSHHLTISTPHHL
+477 SGCMGMAGMPYPP
-491 TTSTILHHIATLI
+491 TSAALLQHIATLV

-511 KPEGDPLTQE
+511 KQEGDALTQE
-521 SVFRMY
+521 SVFRMF
-527 TILNRLATLADSGD
+527 TILNRLAALADSGD

-554 QLVSTSS
+554 QLVGAAS

-583 DFDHLLLLSCN
+583 DFDNVLLLSCN

-610 TIRKAHHLTTIDNK
+610 SIRKAHGLTTIDNK
-624 VALYSYYFHRL
+624 VAIYSYYFHRL
-635 LQRARDIT
+635 LQRAGDIT
-643 IAYNNT
+643 IAYNNS

-663 QLLVESGQKINHYTL
+663 QLLVESGQKIDHYSL
-678 TAKNHPTPLMP
+678 TAKNQPTPLMP
-689 KPIQKDEATLSKL
+689 KAIEKDEAALSKL
-702 QQITRLSPS
+702 EEMSRLSPS
-711 ALNTYIRCPLAF
+711 AINTYIRCKLAF
-723 YYQYIAHIQE
+723 YYQYIAHIKE
-733 PHPDPETIDNRL
+733 PDSDPETIDNRM

-756 IYKDITDRS
+756 IYKDITDHS
-765 PLIEKAHIQ
+765 PVIEKAHIQ
-774 AYLSNRTLLAN
+774 AYLSNRKLLAS
-785 VVDRAFQAEQCTPN
+785 VVDRAFEEEECKTN

-808 VIIQYITK
+808 VIIEYITK

-837 VYTTL
+837 VYTQL
-842 SFTIPSEGALVGGYG
+842 SFTTPS
-857 IPAIP
+857 
-862 TQPTCSVGALKGGA
+862 
-876 LVGGY
+876 
-881 GIPAIPTQPTCSV
+881 
-894 GALKGGA
+894 GGA
-901 LKGGALVSSAPK
+901 LKGGALVSSAP
-913 TSAPKTSA
+913 T
-921 PKTSAPGKQYNLTI
+921 KQYNLTI
-935 GGIIDRLDILTDRQ
+935 GGIIDRLDAVTDKQ
-949 TGKPRIRVVDYKT
+949 TGKRRIRVVDYKT
-962 GNQPSSPIKN
+962 GNKPSSAIKSIEEVFDPKN
-972 IDEIFDPNNI
+972 IAS
-982 RTKHSNYYLQA
+982 KHSNYFLQA

-1000 SRSKRWNP
+1000 SRSKEWN
-1008 AGHPV
+1008 AANDPV

-1023 PATDYDPTLLI
+1023 ATNDYDPTLCI

-1051 KLKHTLADIYSP
+1051 KLKETVADMYSP
-1063 DTPFTPTDDRKKCEL
+1063 DAAFTPTDDRKKCEL

>member
-143 MLARF
+143 MLKRF

-195 KVANEQ
+195 KVASEQ

-216 LLQKVERLLFS
+216 LLQKVERVLFS
-227 RLMKEDKAKF
+227 RLMKEGKAKF

-244 YMPSPSP
+244 YMPSPSHH
-251 LPSGGAPVGGYGIPA
+251 LTTSPSHHL
-266 IPTQPTCSVGG
+266 S
-277 YGIPAIPTQPTCSVG
+277 
-292 ALPGGYGIPAI
+292 
-303 PTQPTCSVGALPGGA
+303 GGA

-323 PTNLNLA
+323 PTNLTTSPSQHLNIS

-338 TDPDIY
+338 TDRDIY
-344 ANMRRPKR
+344 ANMGRPKR

-371 LLENH
+371 LLENE
-376 RYRAGRK
+376 RYKAGRK
-383 TAVVMCDES
+383 TAIVMCDES
-392 ILLPLMHSLPP
+392 ILLPIMHSLPP

-437 KKGTTLNPHYLKKLM
+437 KKGTAFNPHYLKKLM
-452 AHPYAHHLKGVHL
+452 AHPYAHHLQGVHL
-465 SQVHQEEVHQPN
+465 SQVHQPN
-477 SPSHHLTISTPHHL
+477 SPSHHLT
-491 TTSTILHHIATLI
+491 TSPILHHIATLI

-554 QLVSTSS
+554 QLVGAAS
-561 IPFHGEPVVGVQIM
+561 IPFHGEPVIGVQIM

-583 DFDHLLLLSCN
+583 DFDNVLLLSCN

-610 TIRKAHHLTTIDNK
+610 SIRKAHGLTTIDNK
-624 VALYSYYFHRL
+624 VAIYSYYFHRL
-635 LQRARDIT
+635 LQRAGDIT
-643 IAYNNT
+643 IAYNNS

-663 QLLVESGQKINHYTL
+663 QLLVESGQKIDHYSL
-678 TAKNHPTPLMP
+678 TAKNQPTPLMP
-689 KPIQKDEATLSKL
+689 KAIEKDETALSKL
-702 QQITRLSPS
+702 EEMSRLSPS
-711 ALNTYIRCPLAF
+711 AINTYIRCKLAF
-723 YYQYIAHIQE
+723 YYQYIAHIKE
-733 PHPDPETIDNRL
+733 PDSDPETIDNRL

-756 IYKDITDRS
+756 IYKDITDHS
-765 PLIEKAHIQ
+765 QVIEKAHIQ
-774 AYLSNRTLLAN
+774 AYLSNRKLLAS
-785 VVDRAFQAEQCTPN
+785 VVDRAFEEEECKTN

-808 VIIQYITK
+808 VIIEYITK

-837 VYTTL
+837 VYTQL
-842 SFTIPSEGALVGGYG
+842 SFTIPS
-857 IPAIP
+857 
-862 TQPTCSVGALKGGA
+862 
-876 LVGGY
+876 
-881 GIPAIPTQPTCSV
+881 
-894 GALKGGA
+894 GGA
-901 LKGGALVSSAPK
+901 LKGGALVSSAPTK
-913 TSAPKTSA
+913 L
-921 PKTSAPGKQYNLTI
+921 YNLTI
-935 GGIIDRLDILTDRQ
+935 GGIIDRLDVVTDKQ
-949 TGKPRIRVVDYKT
+949 TGKRRIRVVDYKT
-962 GNQPSSPIKN
+962 GNKPSSAIKSIEEVFDPKN
-972 IDEIFDPNNI
+972 IAS
-982 RTKHSNYYLQA
+982 KHSNYFLQA

-1000 SRSKRWNP
+1000 SRSKEWNG
-1008 AGHPV
+1008 ANDTV

-1023 PATDYDPTLLI
+1023 TTNDYDPTLCI

-1051 KLKHTLADIYSP
+1051 KLKETVADMYSP
-1063 DTPFTPTDDRKKCEL
+1063 DAAFTPTDDRKKCEL

>member
-15 SKYGTDLSRIAVVFP
+15 GKYGTDLSRIAVVFP

-143 MLARF
+143 MLKRF

-195 KVANEQ
+195 KVASEQ

-216 LLQKVERLLFS
+216 LLQKVERVLFS
-227 RLMKEDKAKF
+227 RLMKEGKAKF

-244 YMPSPSP
+244 YMPSPSHH
-251 LPSGGAPVGGYGIPA
+251 LTTSPSHHL
-266 IPTQPTCSVGG
+266 S
-277 YGIPAIPTQPTCSVG
+277 
-292 ALPGGYGIPAI
+292 
-303 PTQPTCSVGALPGGA
+303 GGA

-323 PTNLNLA
+323 PTNLTTSPSQHLNIS

-383 TAVVMCDES
+383 TAIVMCDES
-392 ILLPLMHSLPP
+392 ILLPIMHSLPP

-437 KKGTTLNPHYLKKLM
+437 KKGTALNPHYLKKLM
-452 AHPYAHHLKGVHL
+452 AHPYAHHLQGVHL
-465 SQVHQEEVHQPN
+465 SQVHQPN
-477 SPSHHLTISTPHHL
+477 SPSHHLT
-491 TTSTILHHIATLI
+491 TSPILHHIATLI

-554 QLVSTSS
+554 QLVSSSS

-594 EGNMPKGVNDS
+594 EGNMPKGINDS

-610 TIRKAHHLTTIDNK
+610 SIRKAHGLTTIDNK

-643 IAYNNT
+643 IAYNNS

-663 QLLVESGQKINHYTL
+663 QLLVESGQKIDYYSL
-678 TAKNHPTPLMP
+678 TAKNQPTPLMP
-689 KPIQKDEATLSKL
+689 KPIEKDETALSKL
-702 QQITRLSPS
+702 EEMSRLSPS
-711 ALNTYIRCPLAF
+711 AINTYIRCKLAF
-723 YYQYIAHIQE
+723 YYQYIAHIKE
-733 PHPDPETIDNRL
+733 PDSDPETIDNRM

-756 IYKDITDRS
+756 IYKDISDHS
-765 PLIEKAHIQ
+765 PVIEKAHIQ

-785 VVDRAFQAEQCTPN
+785 VVDRAFEEEECKTN

-837 VYTTL
+837 VYTQL
-842 SFTIPSEGALVGGYG
+842 SFTTTPSHHL
-857 IPAIP
+857 
-862 TQPTCSVGALKGGA
+862 T
-876 LVGGY
+876 
-881 GIPAIPTQPTCSV
+881 
-894 GALKGGA
+894 
-901 LKGGALVSSAPK
+901 
-913 TSAPKTSA
+913 TSPSHHH
-921 PKTSAPGKQYNLTI
+921 LTI
-935 GGIIDRLDILTDRQ
+935 GGIIDRLDILTDKQ

-962 GNQPSSPIKN
+962 GNQPSSPIKS

-982 RTKHSNYYLQA
+982 RTKHSTYYLQA

-1008 AGHPV
+1008 ADHPV

-1023 PATDYDPTLLI
+1023 PANHYDPTLCI

-1051 KLKHTLADIYSP
+1051 KLKETVADMYSP
-1063 DTPFTPTDDRKKCEL
+1063 NVPFTPTDDRKKCEL

>member
-15 SKYGTDLSRIAVVFP
+15 GKYGTDLSRIAVVFP

-42 ARLAGQ
+42 ARIAGQ

-137 DDEQKE
+137 DNEQKE

-195 KVANEQ
+195 KVVSEE
-201 TLHLKYDKYLFVGFN
+201 TLQMKYDKYLFVGFN
-216 LLQKVERLLFS
+216 LLQKVERVLFS
-227 RLMKEDKAKF
+227 RLMKEGKAKF

-251 LPSGGAPVGGYGIPA
+251 LPSGGALV
-266 IPTQPTCSVGG
+266 
-277 YGIPAIPTQPTCSVG
+277 
-292 ALPGGYGIPAI
+292 GGYGIPAI

-323 PTNLNLA
+323 PTNLTTSPSQHLNLA

-371 LLENH
+371 LLEND
-376 RYRAGRK
+376 RYKAGRK

-437 KKGTTLNPHYLKKLM
+437 KKGTALNPHYLKKLM
-452 AHPYAHHLKGVHL
+452 AHPYAHHLQGVHL
-465 SQVHQEEVHQPN
+465 SQVHQPN
-477 SPSHHLTISTPHHL
+477 SKFDNSTSAQPTIQNSKLKTQN
-491 TTSTILHHIATLI
+491 SILHHIASLI

-511 KPEGDPLTQE
+511 KQEGDALTQE
-521 SVFRMY
+521 SVFRMF

-583 DFDHLLLLSCN
+583 DFDNVLLLSCN

-610 TIRKAHHLTTIDNK
+610 SIRKAHGLTTIDNK
-624 VALYSYYFHRL
+624 VAIYSYYFHRL
-635 LQRARDIT
+635 LQRAGDIT
-643 IAYNNT
+643 IAYNNS

-663 QLLVESGQKINHYTL
+663 QLLVESGQKIDHYSL
-678 TAKNHPTPLMP
+678 TAKNQPTPLMP

-702 QQITRLSPS
+702 EEMSRLSPS
-711 ALNTYIRCPLAF
+711 AINTYIRCKLAF
-723 YYQYIAHIQE
+723 YYQYIAHIKE
-733 PHPDPETIDNRL
+733 PDSDPETIDNRL

-765 PLIEKAHIQ
+765 PLVEKAHIQ
-774 AYLSNRTLLAN
+774 AYLSNRTLLAS
-785 VVDRAFQAEQCTPN
+785 VVDRAFQAEQCTAN

-837 VYTTL
+837 VYTQL
-842 SFTIPSEGALVGGYG
+842 SFTTPPSHHLTTS
-857 IPAIP
+857 PSHHLTTSP
-862 TQPTCSVGALKGGA
+862 
-876 LVGGY
+876 
-881 GIPAIPTQPTCSV
+881 
-894 GALKGGA
+894 
-901 LKGGALVSSAPK
+901 GGALVSSAP
-913 TSAPKTSA
+913 T
-921 PKTSAPGKQYNLTI
+921 KQYSLTI
-935 GGIIDRLDILTDRQ
+935 GGIIDRLDAVTDKQ

-982 RTKHSNYYLQA
+982 RSKHSNYYLQA

-1000 SRSKRWNP
+1000 SRSERWN
-1008 AGHPV
+1008 AANHPV

-1023 PATDYDPTLLI
+1023 ATNDYDPTLCI

-1051 KLKHTLADIYSP
+1051 KLKETVADMYSP
-1063 DTPFTPTDDRKKCEL
+1063 DAAFTPTDDRKKCEL

>member
-15 SKYGTDLSRIAVVFP
+15 GKYGTDLSRIAVVFP

-42 ARLAGQ
+42 ARIAGQ

-63 QHTDLKTADPIKL
+63 QHTDLKPADPIKL

-143 MLARF
+143 MLKRF
-148 FANFSDDIDSE
+148 FANFSDDIESE

-195 KVANEQ
+195 KVASEE

-216 LLQKVERLLFS
+216 LIQKVERVLFS
-227 RLMKEDKAKF
+227 RLMKEGKAKF

-244 YMPSPSP
+244 YMPTARAQQS
-251 LPSGGAPVGGYGIPA
+251 A
-266 IPTQPTCSVGG
+266 SVPNNTASFAA
-277 YGIPAIPTQPTCSVG
+277 YLT
-292 ALPGGYGIPAI
+292 
-303 PTQPTCSVGALPGGA
+303 
-318 LVSSA
+318 
-323 PTNLNLA
+323 

-338 TDPDIY
+338 TDRDIY

-371 LLENH
+371 LLEND
-376 RYRAGRK
+376 RYKAGRK

-392 ILLPLMHSLPP
+392 ILLPIMHSLPP

-437 KKGTTLNPHYLKKLM
+437 KKGTAFNPHYLKKLM
-452 AHPYAHHLKGVHL
+452 AHPYARHLQEVHLKEMHSKGVHL
-465 SQVHQEEVHQPN
+465 SQVHQEEVHQEGIHQKEEQQTIGDN
-477 SPSHHLTISTPHHL
+477 SGCMGMAGMPYPP
-491 TTSTILHHIATLI
+491 TSAALLQHIATLV

-511 KPEGDPLTQE
+511 KQEGDALTQE
-521 SVFRMY
+521 SVFRMF
-527 TILNRLATLADSGD
+527 TILNRLAALADSGD

-554 QLVSTSS
+554 QLVGAAS
-561 IPFHGEPVVGVQIM
+561 IPFHGEPVIGVQIM

-583 DFDHLLLLSCN
+583 DFDNVLLLSCN

-610 TIRKAHHLTTIDNK
+610 SIRKAHGLTTIDNK
-624 VALYSYYFHRL
+624 VAIYSYYFHRL
-635 LQRARDIT
+635 LQRAGDIT
-643 IAYNNT
+643 IAYNNS

-663 QLLVESGQKINHYTL
+663 QLLVESGQKIDHYSL
-678 TAKNHPTPLMP
+678 TAKNQPTPLMP
-689 KPIQKDEATLSKL
+689 KAIEKDETALSKL
-702 QQITRLSPS
+702 EEMSLLSPS
-711 ALNTYIRCPLAF
+711 AINTYIRCKLAF
-723 YYQYIAHIQE
+723 YYQYIAHIKE
-733 PHPDPETIDNRL
+733 PDSDPETIDNRM

-756 IYKDITDRS
+756 IYKDITDHS
-765 PLIEKAHIQ
+765 PVIEKAHIQ
-774 AYLSNRTLLAN
+774 AYLSNRKLLAS
-785 VVDRAFQAEQCTPN
+785 VVDRAFEEEECKTN

-808 VIIQYITK
+808 VIIEYVTK

-837 VYTTL
+837 VYTQL
-842 SFTIPSEGALVGGYG
+842 SFTIPS
-857 IPAIP
+857 
-862 TQPTCSVGALKGGA
+862 
-876 LVGGY
+876 
-881 GIPAIPTQPTCSV
+881 
-894 GALKGGA
+894 GGA
-901 LKGGALVSSAPK
+901 LKGGALVSSAPDK
-913 TSAPKTSA
+913 H
-921 PKTSAPGKQYNLTI
+921 YNLTI
-935 GGIIDRLDILTDRQ
+935 GGIIDRLDAVTDKQ
-949 TGKPRIRVVDYKT
+949 TGKRRIRVVDYKT
-962 GNQPSSPIKN
+962 GNKPSSAIKSIEEVFDPKN
-972 IDEIFDPNNI
+972 IAS
-982 RTKHSNYYLQA
+982 KHSNYFLQA

-1000 SRSKRWNP
+1000 SHSKEWN
-1008 AGHPV
+1008 AANDTV

-1023 PATDYDPTLLI
+1023 PANDYDPTLLI

-1051 KLKHTLADIYSP
+1051 KLKETVADMYSP
-1063 DTPFTPTDDRKKCEL
+1063 NAAFTPTDDRKKCEL

>member
-42 ARLAGQ
+42 ARFAGQ

-143 MLARF
+143 MLKRF
-148 FANFSDDIDSE
+148 FANFSDDIESE

-195 KVANEQ
+195 KVASEE

-216 LLQKVERLLFS
+216 LIQKVERVLFS
-227 RLMKEDKAKF
+227 RLMKEGKAKF

-244 YMPSPSP
+244 YMPTARAQQS
-251 LPSGGAPVGGYGIPA
+251 A
-266 IPTQPTCSVGG
+266 SVPNNTASFAA
-277 YGIPAIPTQPTCSVG
+277 YLT
-292 ALPGGYGIPAI
+292 
-303 PTQPTCSVGALPGGA
+303 
-318 LVSSA
+318 
-323 PTNLNLA
+323 

-338 TDPDIY
+338 TDRDIY

-371 LLENH
+371 LLENE
-376 RYRAGRK
+376 RYKAGRK

-392 ILLPLMHSLPP
+392 ILLPIMHSLPP

-437 KKGTTLNPHYLKKLM
+437 KKGTALNPHYLKKLM
-452 AHPYAHHLKGVHL
+452 AHPYARHLQEVHLKGVHSKGVHL
-465 SQVHQEEVHQPN
+465 SQVHQEGSAALLQ
-477 SPSHHLTISTPHHL
+477 
-491 TTSTILHHIATLI
+491 HIATLV

-511 KPEGDPLTQE
+511 KQEGDALTQE
-521 SVFRMY
+521 SVFRMF
-527 TILNRLATLADSGD
+527 TILNRLAALADSGD

-554 QLVSTSS
+554 QLVGAAS

-583 DFDHLLLLSCN
+583 DFDNVLLLSCN

-610 TIRKAHHLTTIDNK
+610 SIRKAHGLTTIDNK
-624 VALYSYYFHRL
+624 VAIYSYYFHRL
-635 LQRARDIT
+635 LQRAGDIT
-643 IAYNNT
+643 IAYNNS

-663 QLLVESGQKINHYTL
+663 QLLVESGQKIDHYSL
-678 TAKNHPTPLMP
+678 TAKNQPMPLMP
-689 KPIQKDEATLSKL
+689 KAIEKDEAAIGKLEEMSK
-702 QQITRLSPS
+702 LSPS
-711 ALNTYIRCPLAF
+711 AINTYIRCKLAF
-723 YYQYIAHIQE
+723 YYQYIAHIKE
-733 PHPDPETIDNRL
+733 PDSDPETIDNRM

-756 IYKDITDRS
+756 IYKDITDHS
-765 PLIEKAHIQ
+765 PVIEKAHIQ
-774 AYLSNRTLLAN
+774 AYLSNRKLLAS
-785 VVDRAFQAEQCTPN
+785 VVDRAFEEEECKTN

-808 VIIQYITK
+808 VIIEYITK

-837 VYTTL
+837 VYTQL
-842 SFTIPSEGALVGGYG
+842 SFTTPS
-857 IPAIP
+857 
-862 TQPTCSVGALKGGA
+862 
-876 LVGGY
+876 
-881 GIPAIPTQPTCSV
+881 
-894 GALKGGA
+894 GGA
-901 LKGGALVSSAPK
+901 LKGGALVSSAP
-913 TSAPKTSA
+913 T
-921 PKTSAPGKQYNLTI
+921 KQYSLTI
-935 GGIIDRLDILTDRQ
+935 GGIIDRLDVVTDKQ
-949 TGKPRIRVVDYKT
+949 TGKRRIRVVDYKT
-962 GNQPSSPIKN
+962 GNKPSSAIKSIEEVFDPKN
-972 IDEIFDPNNI
+972 IAS
-982 RTKHSNYYLQA
+982 KHSNYFLQA

-1000 SRSKRWNP
+1000 SRSKEWN
-1008 AGHPV
+1008 AANDPV

-1023 PATDYDPTLLI
+1023 ATNDYDPTLCI

-1051 KLKHTLADIYSP
+1051 KLKETVADMYSP
-1063 DTPFTPTDDRKKCEL
+1063 DAAFTPTDDRKKCEL

>member
-15 SKYGTDLSRIAVVFP
+15 GKYGTDLSRIAVVFP

-42 ARLAGQ
+42 ARIAGQ

-63 QHTDLKTADPIKL
+63 QHTDLKPADPIKL

-143 MLARF
+143 MLKRF
-148 FANFSDDIDSE
+148 FANFSDDIESE

-195 KVANEQ
+195 KVASEE

-216 LLQKVERLLFS
+216 LIQKVERVLFS
-227 RLMKEDKAKF
+227 RLMKEGKAKF

-244 YMPSPSP
+244 YMPT
-251 LPSGGAPVGGYGIPA
+251 AR
-266 IPTQPTCSVGG
+266 TQQSASVPNNTASFAA
-277 YGIPAIPTQPTCSVG
+277 YLT
-292 ALPGGYGIPAI
+292 
-303 PTQPTCSVGALPGGA
+303 
-318 LVSSA
+318 
-323 PTNLNLA
+323 

-338 TDPDIY
+338 TDRDIY

-371 LLENH
+371 LLEND
-376 RYRAGRK
+376 RYKAGRK

-392 ILLPLMHSLPP
+392 ILLPIMHSLPP

-437 KKGTTLNPHYLKKLM
+437 KKGTAFNPHYLKKLM
-452 AHPYAHHLKGVHL
+452 AHPYARHLQEVHLKGVHSKGVHL
-465 SQVHQEEVHQPN
+465 SQVHQEEVHQEGIHQKEEQQTIGDN
-477 SPSHHLTISTPHHL
+477 SGCMGMAGMPYPP
-491 TTSTILHHIATLI
+491 TSAALLHHIASLI

-511 KPEGDPLTQE
+511 KQEGDALTQE
-521 SVFRMY
+521 SVFRMF
-527 TILNRLATLADSGD
+527 TILNRLAALADSGD

-554 QLVSTSS
+554 QLVGAAS

-583 DFDHLLLLSCN
+583 DFDNVLLLSCN

-610 TIRKAHHLTTIDNK
+610 SIRKAHGLTTIDNK
-624 VALYSYYFHRL
+624 VAIYSYYFHRL
-635 LQRARDIT
+635 LQRAGDIT
-643 IAYNNT
+643 IAYNNS

-663 QLLVESGQKINHYTL
+663 QLLVESGQKIDHYSL
-678 TAKNHPTPLMP
+678 TAKNQPTPLMP
-689 KPIQKDEATLSKL
+689 KAIEKDETALSKL
-702 QQITRLSPS
+702 EEMSRLSPS
-711 ALNTYIRCPLAF
+711 AINTYIRCKLAF
-723 YYQYIAHIQE
+723 YYQYIAHIKE
-733 PHPDPETIDNRL
+733 PDSDPETIDNRM

-756 IYKDITDRS
+756 IYKDITDHS
-765 PLIEKAHIQ
+765 PVIEKAHIQ
-774 AYLSNRTLLAN
+774 AYLSNRKLLAS
-785 VVDRAFQAEQCTPN
+785 VVDRAFEEEECKTN

-808 VIIQYITK
+808 VIIEYITK

-837 VYTTL
+837 VYTQL
-842 SFTIPSEGALVGGYG
+842 SFTIPS
-857 IPAIP
+857 
-862 TQPTCSVGALKGGA
+862 
-876 LVGGY
+876 
-881 GIPAIPTQPTCSV
+881 
-894 GALKGGA
+894 GGA
-901 LKGGALVSSAPK
+901 LKGGALVSSAP
-913 TSAPKTSA
+913 T
-921 PKTSAPGKQYNLTI
+921 KQYNLTI
-935 GGIIDRLDILTDRQ
+935 GGIIDRLDAVTDKQ
-949 TGKPRIRVVDYKT
+949 TGKRRIRVVDYKT
-962 GNQPSSPIKN
+962 GNKPSSAIKSIEEVFDPKN
-972 IDEIFDPNNI
+972 IAS
-982 RTKHSNYYLQA
+982 KHSNYFLQA

-1000 SRSKRWNP
+1000 SRSKEWN
-1008 AGHPV
+1008 AANDPV

-1023 PATDYDPTLLI
+1023 ATNDYDPTLCI

-1051 KLKHTLADIYSP
+1051 KLKETVADMYSP
-1063 DTPFTPTDDRKKCEL
+1063 DAAFTPTDDRKKCEL

>member
-15 SKYGTDLSRIAVVFP
+15 GKYGTDLSRIAVVFP

-42 ARLAGQ
+42 ARIAGQ

-63 QHTDLKTADPIKL
+63 QHTDLKPADPIKL

-143 MLARF
+143 MLKRF
-148 FANFSDDIDSE
+148 FANFSDDIESE

-195 KVANEQ
+195 KVASEE

-216 LLQKVERLLFS
+216 LIQKVERVLFS
-227 RLMKEDKAKF
+227 RLMKEGKAKF

-244 YMPSPSP
+244 YMPTARAQQS
-251 LPSGGAPVGGYGIPA
+251 A
-266 IPTQPTCSVGG
+266 SVPNNTASFAA
-277 YGIPAIPTQPTCSVG
+277 YLT
-292 ALPGGYGIPAI
+292 
-303 PTQPTCSVGALPGGA
+303 
-318 LVSSA
+318 
-323 PTNLNLA
+323 

-338 TDPDIY
+338 TDRDIY

-371 LLENH
+371 LLEND
-376 RYRAGRK
+376 RYKAGRK

-392 ILLPLMHSLPP
+392 ILLPIMHSLPP

-437 KKGTTLNPHYLKKLM
+437 KKGTAFNPHYLKKLM
-452 AHPYAHHLKGVHL
+452 AHPYAHHL
-465 SQVHQEEVHQPN
+465 
-477 SPSHHLTISTPHHL
+477 TIQNSTPQHL
-491 TTSTILHHIATLI
+491 TTSTILTHIASLI

-511 KPEGDPLTQE
+511 KQEGDALTQE
-521 SVFRMY
+521 SVFRMF
-527 TILNRLATLADSGD
+527 TILNRLAALADSGD

-554 QLVSTSS
+554 QLVGAAS
-561 IPFHGEPVVGVQIM
+561 IPFHGEPVIGVQIM

-583 DFDHLLLLSCN
+583 DFDNVLLLSCN

-610 TIRKAHHLTTIDNK
+610 SIRKAHGLTTIDNK
-624 VALYSYYFHRL
+624 VAIYSYYFHRL
-635 LQRARDIT
+635 LQRAGDIT
-643 IAYNNT
+643 IAYNNS

-663 QLLVESGQKINHYTL
+663 QLLVESGQKIDHYSL
-678 TAKNHPTPLMP
+678 TAKNQPSPLMP
-689 KPIQKDEATLSKL
+689 KAIEKDEAAIGKLEEMSK
-702 QQITRLSPS
+702 LSPS
-711 ALNTYIRCPLAF
+711 AINTYIRCKLAF
-723 YYQYIAHIQE
+723 YYQYIAHIKE
-733 PHPDPETIDNRL
+733 PDSDPETIDNRM

-756 IYKDITDRS
+756 IYKDITDHS
-765 PLIEKAHIQ
+765 PVIEKAHIQ
-774 AYLSNRTLLAN
+774 AYLSNRKLLAS
-785 VVDRAFQAEQCTPN
+785 VVDRAFEEEECKTN

-808 VIIQYITK
+808 VIIEYITK

-837 VYTTL
+837 VYTQL
-842 SFTIPSEGALVGGYG
+842 SFTIPL
-857 IPAIP
+857 
-862 TQPTCSVGALKGGA
+862 
-876 LVGGY
+876 
-881 GIPAIPTQPTCSV
+881 
-894 GALKGGA
+894 
-901 LKGGALVSSAPK
+901 GGALVSSAP
-913 TSAPKTSA
+913 T
-921 PKTSAPGKQYNLTI
+921 KQYNLTI
-935 GGIIDRLDILTDRQ
+935 GGIIDRLDAVTDKQ
-949 TGKPRIRVVDYKT
+949 TGKRRIRVVDYKT
-962 GNQPSSPIKN
+962 GNKPSSAIKSIEEVFDPKN
-972 IDEIFDPNNI
+972 IAS
-982 RTKHSNYYLQA
+982 KHSNYFLQA

-1000 SRSKRWNP
+1000 SRSKEWNP
-1008 AGHPV
+1008 ANDAV

-1023 PATDYDPTLLI
+1023 AANDYDPTLCI

-1051 KLKHTLADIYSP
+1051 KLKETVADMYSP
-1063 DTPFTPTDDRKKCEL
+1063 NVAFTPTDDRKKCEL
-1078 CPYRMLC
+1078 CPYKMLC

>member
-15 SKYGTDLSRIAVVFP
+15 GKYGTDLSRIAVVFP

-42 ARLAGQ
+42 ARIAGQ

-63 QHTDLKTADPIKL
+63 QHTDLKPADPIKL

-143 MLARF
+143 MLKRF
-148 FANFSDDIDSE
+148 FANFSDDIESE

-195 KVANEQ
+195 KVASEE

-216 LLQKVERLLFS
+216 LIQKVERVLFS
-227 RLMKEDKAKF
+227 RLMKEGKAKF

-244 YMPSPSP
+244 YMPTARAQQS
-251 LPSGGAPVGGYGIPA
+251 A
-266 IPTQPTCSVGG
+266 SVPNNTASFAA
-277 YGIPAIPTQPTCSVG
+277 YLT
-292 ALPGGYGIPAI
+292 
-303 PTQPTCSVGALPGGA
+303 
-318 LVSSA
+318 
-323 PTNLNLA
+323 

-338 TDPDIY
+338 TDRNIY

-371 LLENH
+371 LLEND
-376 RYRAGRK
+376 RYKAGRK

-392 ILLPLMHSLPP
+392 ILLPIMHSLPP

-437 KKGTTLNPHYLKKLM
+437 KKGTAFNPHYLKKLM
-452 AHPYAHHLKGVHL
+452 AHPYARHLQEMHLKEMNDVHFFLVHL
-465 SQVHQEEVHQPN
+465 SQVHQEEVHQEGIAA
-477 SPSHHLTISTPHHL
+477 LL
-491 TTSTILHHIATLI
+491 QHIASLV

-511 KPEGDPLTQE
+511 KQEGDALTQE
-521 SVFRMY
+521 SVFRMF
-527 TILNRLATLADSGD
+527 TILNRLAALADSGD

-554 QLVSTSS
+554 QLVGAAS

-583 DFDHLLLLSCN
+583 DFDNVLLLSCN

-610 TIRKAHHLTTIDNK
+610 SIRKAHGLTTIDNK
-624 VALYSYYFHRL
+624 VAIYSYYFHRL
-635 LQRARDIT
+635 LQRAGDIT
-643 IAYNNT
+643 IAYNNS

-663 QLLVESGQKINHYTL
+663 QLLVESGQKIDHYSL
-678 TAKNHPTPLMP
+678 TAKNQPTPLMP
-689 KPIQKDEATLSKL
+689 KAIEKDEAAIGKLEEMSK
-702 QQITRLSPS
+702 LSPS
-711 ALNTYIRCPLAF
+711 AINTYIRCKLAF
-723 YYQYIAHIQE
+723 YYQYIAHIKE
-733 PHPDPETIDNRL
+733 PDSDPETIDNRM

-756 IYKDITDRS
+756 IYKDITDHS
-765 PLIEKAHIQ
+765 PVIEKAHIQ
-774 AYLSNRTLLAN
+774 AYLSNRKLLAS
-785 VVDRAFQAEQCTPN
+785 VVDRAFEEEECKTN

-808 VIIQYITK
+808 VIIEYITK

-837 VYTTL
+837 VYTQL
-842 SFTIPSEGALVGGYG
+842 SFTTPS
-857 IPAIP
+857 
-862 TQPTCSVGALKGGA
+862 
-876 LVGGY
+876 
-881 GIPAIPTQPTCSV
+881 
-894 GALKGGA
+894 GGA
-901 LKGGALVSSAPK
+901 LKGGALVSSAPDK
-913 TSAPKTSA
+913 H
-921 PKTSAPGKQYNLTI
+921 YNLTI
-935 GGIIDRLDILTDRQ
+935 GGIIDRLDVVTDKQ
-949 TGKPRIRVVDYKT
+949 TGKRRIRVVDYKT
-962 GNQPSSPIKN
+962 GNKPSSAIKSIEEVFDPKN
-972 IDEIFDPNNI
+972 IAS
-982 RTKHSNYYLQA
+982 KHSNYFLQA

-1000 SRSKRWNP
+1000 SGSKEWN
-1008 AGHPV
+1008 AANDPV

-1023 PATDYDPTLLI
+1023 ATNDYDPTLCI

-1039 SDVTVYEEEFLT
+1039 SDVTVYKEEFLT
-1051 KLKHTLADIYSP
+1051 KLKETIADMYFP
-1063 DTPFTPTDDRKKCEL
+1063 NAAFTPTDDRKKCEL

>member
-15 SKYGTDLSRIAVVFP
+15 GKYGTDLSRIAVVFP

-42 ARLAGQ
+42 ARIAGQ

-63 QHTDLKTADPIKL
+63 QHTDLKPADPIKL

-143 MLARF
+143 MLKRF
-148 FANFSDDIDSE
+148 FANFSDDIESE

-173 IYHDYNRR
+173 IYNDYNRR

-195 KVANEQ
+195 KVASEE

-216 LLQKVERLLFS
+216 LIQKVERVLFS
-227 RLMKEDKAKF
+227 RLMKEGKAKF

-244 YMPSPSP
+244 YMPTARAQQS
-251 LPSGGAPVGGYGIPA
+251 A
-266 IPTQPTCSVGG
+266 SVPNNTASFAA
-277 YGIPAIPTQPTCSVG
+277 YLT
-292 ALPGGYGIPAI
+292 
-303 PTQPTCSVGALPGGA
+303 
-318 LVSSA
+318 
-323 PTNLNLA
+323 

-338 TDPDIY
+338 TDRDIY

-371 LLENH
+371 LLEND
-376 RYRAGRK
+376 RYKAGRK

-392 ILLPLMHSLPP
+392 ILLPIMHSLPP

-437 KKGTTLNPHYLKKLM
+437 KKGTAFNPHYLKKLM
-452 AHPYAHHLKGVHL
+452 AHPYARHLQEVHLNGVHSKGVHL
-465 SQVHQEEVHQPN
+465 SQVHQEGSAALLQ
-477 SPSHHLTISTPHHL
+477 
-491 TTSTILHHIATLI
+491 HIATLV

-511 KPEGDPLTQE
+511 KQEGDALTQE
-521 SVFRMY
+521 SVFRMF
-527 TILNRLATLADSGD
+527 TILNRLAALADSGD

-554 QLVSTSS
+554 QLVGAAS

-583 DFDHLLLLSCN
+583 DFDNVLLLSCN

-610 TIRKAHHLTTIDNK
+610 SIRKAHGLTTIDNK
-624 VALYSYYFHRL
+624 VAIYSYYFHRL
-635 LQRARDIT
+635 LQRAGDIS
-643 IAYNNT
+643 IAYNNS

-663 QLLVESGQKINHYTL
+663 QLLVESGQKIDHYSL
-678 TAKNHPTPLMP
+678 TAKNQPSPLMP
-689 KPIQKDEATLSKL
+689 KPIEKDETALSKL
-702 QQITRLSPS
+702 EEMSRLSPS
-711 ALNTYIRCPLAF
+711 AINTYIRCKLAF
-723 YYQYIAHIQE
+723 YYQYIAHIKE
-733 PHPDPETIDNRL
+733 PDSDPETIDNRM

-756 IYKDITDRS
+756 IYKDITDHS
-765 PLIEKAHIQ
+765 PVIEKAHIQ
-774 AYLSNRTLLAN
+774 AYLSNRKLLAS
-785 VVDRAFQAEQCTPN
+785 VVDRAFEEEECKTN

-808 VIIQYITK
+808 VIIEYITK

-837 VYTTL
+837 VYTQL
-842 SFTIPSEGALVGGYG
+842 SFTIPS
-857 IPAIP
+857 
-862 TQPTCSVGALKGGA
+862 
-876 LVGGY
+876 
-881 GIPAIPTQPTCSV
+881 
-894 GALKGGA
+894 GGA
-901 LKGGALVSSAPK
+901 LKGGALVSSAP
-913 TSAPKTSA
+913 T
-921 PKTSAPGKQYNLTI
+921 KQYNLTI
-935 GGIIDRLDILTDRQ
+935 GGIIDRLDAVTDKQ
-949 TGKPRIRVVDYKT
+949 TGKRRIRVVDYKT
-962 GNQPSSPIKN
+962 GNKPSSAIKSIEEVFDPKN
-972 IDEIFDPNNI
+972 IAS
-982 RTKHSNYYLQA
+982 KHSNYFLQA

-1000 SRSKRWNP
+1000 SRSKEWN
-1008 AGHPV
+1008 AANDAV

-1023 PATDYDPTLLI
+1023 ATNDYDPTLCI

-1051 KLKHTLADIYSP
+1051 KLKETVADMYSP
-1063 DTPFTPTDDRKKCEL
+1063 DAAFTPTDDRKKCEL

>member
-15 SKYGTDLSRIAVVFP
+15 GKYGTDLSRIAVVFP

-42 ARLAGQ
+42 ARIAGQ

-63 QHTDLKTADPIKL
+63 QHTDLKPTDPIKL

-143 MLARF
+143 MLKRF
-148 FANFSDDIDSE
+148 FANFSDDIESE

-195 KVANEQ
+195 KVASEE

-216 LLQKVERLLFS
+216 LIQKVERVLFS
-227 RLMKEDKAKF
+227 RLMKEGKAKF

-244 YMPSPSP
+244 YMPTARAQQS
-251 LPSGGAPVGGYGIPA
+251 A
-266 IPTQPTCSVGG
+266 SVPNNTASFAA
-277 YGIPAIPTQPTCSVG
+277 YLT
-292 ALPGGYGIPAI
+292 
-303 PTQPTCSVGALPGGA
+303 
-318 LVSSA
+318 
-323 PTNLNLA
+323 

-338 TDPDIY
+338 TDRDIY

-371 LLENH
+371 LLEND
-376 RYRAGRK
+376 RYKAGRK

-392 ILLPLMHSLPP
+392 ILLPIMHSLPP

-437 KKGTTLNPHYLKKLM
+437 KKGTAFNPHYLKKLM
-452 AHPYAHHLKGVHL
+452 AHPYARHLQEMHLKGVHLKGVHSKGVHSKGVHL
-465 SQVHQEEVHQPN
+465 SQVHQGEVHQEGIHQKEEQQTIEDN
-477 SPSHHLTISTPHHL
+477 SGCMGMAGMPYPP
-491 TTSTILHHIATLI
+491 TSAALLQHIASLI

-511 KPEGDPLTQE
+511 KQEGDALTQE
-521 SVFRMY
+521 SVFRMF
-527 TILNRLATLADSGD
+527 TILNRLAALADSGD

-554 QLVSTSS
+554 QLVGAAS

-583 DFDHLLLLSCN
+583 DFDNVLLLSCN

-610 TIRKAHHLTTIDNK
+610 SIRKAHGLTTIDNK
-624 VALYSYYFHRL
+624 VAIYSYYFHRL
-635 LQRARDIT
+635 LQRAGDIT
-643 IAYNNT
+643 IAYNNS

-663 QLLVESGQKINHYTL
+663 QLLVESGQKIDHYSL
-678 TAKNHPTPLMP
+678 TAKNQPTPLMP
-689 KPIQKDEATLSKL
+689 KAIEKDETALSKL
-702 QQITRLSPS
+702 EEMSRLSPS
-711 ALNTYIRCPLAF
+711 AINTYIRCKLAF
-723 YYQYIAHIQE
+723 YYQYIAHIKE
-733 PHPDPETIDNRL
+733 PDSDPETIDNRM

-756 IYKDITDRS
+756 IYKDITDHS
-765 PLIEKAHIQ
+765 PVIEKAHIQ
-774 AYLSNRTLLAN
+774 AYLSNRKLLAS
-785 VVDRAFQAEQCTPN
+785 VVDRAFEEEECKTN

-808 VIIQYITK
+808 VIIEYITK

-837 VYTTL
+837 VYTQL
-842 SFTIPSEGALVGGYG
+842 SFTIPS
-857 IPAIP
+857 
-862 TQPTCSVGALKGGA
+862 
-876 LVGGY
+876 
-881 GIPAIPTQPTCSV
+881 
-894 GALKGGA
+894 GGA
-901 LKGGALVSSAPK
+901 LKGGALVSSAPDK
-913 TSAPKTSA
+913 H
-921 PKTSAPGKQYNLTI
+921 YNLTI
-935 GGIIDRLDILTDRQ
+935 GGIIDRLDVVTDKQ
-949 TGKPRIRVVDYKT
+949 TGKRRIRVVDYKT
-962 GNQPSSPIKN
+962 GNKPSSAIKSIEEVLDPKN
-972 IDEIFDPNNI
+972 IAS
-982 RTKHSNYYLQA
+982 KHSNYFLQA

-1000 SRSKRWNP
+1000 SRSKEWN
-1008 AGHPV
+1008 AANDPV

-1023 PATDYDPTLLI
+1023 ATNDYDPTLCI

-1039 SDVTVYEEEFLT
+1039 SDVMVYEEEFIT
-1051 KLKHTLADIYSP
+1051 KLKETVADMYSP
-1063 DTPFTPTDDRKKCEL
+1063 DAAFTPTDDRKKCEL

>member
-143 MLARF
+143 MLKRF
-148 FANFSDDIDSE
+148 FANFSDDIESE

-195 KVANEQ
+195 KVASEE

-216 LLQKVERLLFS
+216 LLQKVERVLFS

-244 YMPSPSP
+244 YMPSPSHH
-251 LPSGGAPVGGYGIPA
+251 LTTSPSHHLTTSPS
-266 IPTQPTCSVGG
+266 QH
-277 YGIPAIPTQPTCSVG
+277 
-292 ALPGGYGIPAI
+292 
-303 PTQPTCSVGALPGGA
+303 
-318 LVSSA
+318 
-323 PTNLNLA
+323 LNIS

-338 TDPDIY
+338 TDRDIY

-371 LLENH
+371 LLENE
-376 RYRAGRK
+376 RYKAGRK

-392 ILLPLMHSLPP
+392 ILLPIMHSLPP

-437 KKGTTLNPHYLKKLM
+437 KKGTTFNPHYLKKLM

-477 SPSHHLTISTPHHL
+477 SPSQHLNTSTPQHL
-491 TTSTILHHIATLI
+491 TTSTILHHIATLV

-594 EGNMPKGVNDS
+594 EGNMPKGINDS

-624 VALYSYYFHRL
+624 VAIYSYYFHRL
-635 LQRARDIT
+635 LQRAGDIT
-643 IAYNNT
+643 IAYNNS

-663 QLLVESGQKINHYTL
+663 QLLVESGQKIDHYSL
-678 TAKNHPTPLMP
+678 TAKNQPTPLMP
-689 KPIQKDEATLSKL
+689 KAIEKDETALSKL
-702 QQITRLSPS
+702 EEMSRLSPS
-711 ALNTYIRCPLAF
+711 AINTYIRCKLAF
-723 YYQYIAHIQE
+723 YYQYIAHIKE
-733 PHPDPETIDNRL
+733 PDSDPDTIDNRL

-765 PLIEKAHIQ
+765 PLVEKAHIQ

-785 VVDRAFQAEQCTPN
+785 VVDRAFQAEQCTAN

-837 VYTTL
+837 VYTSL
-842 SFTIPSEGALVGGYG
+842 SFTIPSE
-857 IPAIP
+857 
-862 TQPTCSVGALKGGA
+862 
-876 LVGGY
+876 
-881 GIPAIPTQPTCSV
+881 
-894 GALKGGA
+894 GA
-901 LKGGALVSSAPK
+901 LKGGALVSSAPR
-913 TSAPKTSA
+913 TSAPT
-921 PKTSAPGKQYNLTI
+921 KQYNLTI
-935 GGIIDRLDILTDRQ
+935 GGIIDRLDILTDKQ

-982 RTKHSNYYLQA
+982 RSKHSNYYLQA

-1023 PATDYDPTLLI
+1023 PANHYDPTLLI

-1063 DTPFTPTDDRKKCEL
+1063 DAAFTPTDDRKKCEL

>member
-15 SKYGTDLSRIAVVFP
+15 GKYGTDLSRIAVVFP

-42 ARLAGQ
+42 ARIAGQ

-63 QHTDLKTADPIKL
+63 QHTDLKPADPIKL

-143 MLARF
+143 MLKRF
-148 FANFSDDIDSE
+148 FANFSDDIESE

-195 KVANEQ
+195 KVASEE
-201 TLHLKYDKYLFVGFN
+201 TLHLKYDNYLFVGFN
-216 LLQKVERLLFS
+216 LIQKVERVLFS
-227 RLMKEDKAKF
+227 RLMKEGKAKF

-244 YMPSPSP
+244 YMPTARAQQS
-251 LPSGGAPVGGYGIPA
+251 A
-266 IPTQPTCSVGG
+266 SVPNNTASFAA
-277 YGIPAIPTQPTCSVG
+277 YLT
-292 ALPGGYGIPAI
+292 
-303 PTQPTCSVGALPGGA
+303 
-318 LVSSA
+318 
-323 PTNLNLA
+323 

-338 TDPDIY
+338 TDRDIY

-371 LLENH
+371 LLEND
-376 RYRAGRK
+376 RYKAGRK

-392 ILLPLMHSLPP
+392 ILLPIMHSLPP

-437 KKGTTLNPHYLKKLM
+437 KKGTAFNPHYLKKLM
-452 AHPYAHHLKGVHL
+452 AHPYARHLQEVHFKEMHFKGVHL
-465 SQVHQEEVHQPN
+465 SQVHQEGIAALLQ
-477 SPSHHLTISTPHHL
+477 
-491 TTSTILHHIATLI
+491 HIATLV

-511 KPEGDPLTQE
+511 KQEGDALTQE
-521 SVFRMY
+521 SVFRMF
-527 TILNRLATLADSGD
+527 TILNRLAALADSGD

-554 QLVSTSS
+554 QLVGAAS
-561 IPFHGEPVVGVQIM
+561 IPFHGEPVIGVQIM

-583 DFDHLLLLSCN
+583 DFDNVLLLSCN

-610 TIRKAHHLTTIDNK
+610 SIRKAHGLTTIDNK
-624 VALYSYYFHRL
+624 VAIYSYYFHRL
-635 LQRARDIT
+635 LQRAGDIT
-643 IAYNNT
+643 IAYNNS

-663 QLLVESGQKINHYTL
+663 QLLVESGQKIDHYSL
-678 TAKNHPTPLMP
+678 TAKNQPTPLMP
-689 KPIQKDEATLSKL
+689 KPIEKDEAALSKL
-702 QQITRLSPS
+702 EEMSRLSPS
-711 ALNTYIRCPLAF
+711 AINTYIRCKLAF
-723 YYQYIAHIQE
+723 YYQYIAHIKE
-733 PHPDPETIDNRL
+733 PDSDPETIDNRM

-756 IYKDITDRS
+756 IYKDITDHS
-765 PLIEKAHIQ
+765 PVIEKAHIQ
-774 AYLSNRTLLAN
+774 AYLSNRKLLAS
-785 VVDRAFQAEQCTPN
+785 VVDRAFEEEECKTN

-808 VIIQYITK
+808 VIIEYITK

-837 VYTTL
+837 VYTQL
-842 SFTIPSEGALVGGYG
+842 SFTIPS
-857 IPAIP
+857 
-862 TQPTCSVGALKGGA
+862 
-876 LVGGY
+876 
-881 GIPAIPTQPTCSV
+881 
-894 GALKGGA
+894 GGA
-901 LKGGALVSSAPK
+901 LKGGALVSSAP
-913 TSAPKTSA
+913 T
-921 PKTSAPGKQYNLTI
+921 KQYNLTI
-935 GGIIDRLDILTDRQ
+935 GGIIDRLDVVTDKQ
-949 TGKPRIRVVDYKT
+949 TGKRRIRVVDYKT
-962 GNQPSSPIKN
+962 GNKPSSAIKSIEEVFDPKN
-972 IDEIFDPNNI
+972 IAS
-982 RTKHSNYYLQA
+982 KHSNYFLQA

-1000 SRSKRWNP
+1000 SGSKEWN
-1008 AGHPV
+1008 AANDPV

-1023 PATDYDPTLLI
+1023 ATNDYDPTLCI

-1051 KLKHTLADIYSP
+1051 KLKETVADMYSP
-1063 DTPFTPTDDRKKCEL
+1063 DAAFTPTDDRKKCEL

>member
-15 SKYGTDLSRIAVVFP
+15 GKYGTDLSRIAVVFP

-42 ARLAGQ
+42 ARIAGQ

-63 QHTDLKTADPIKL
+63 QHTDLKPADPIKL

-143 MLARF
+143 MLKRF
-148 FANFSDDIDSE
+148 FANFSDDIESE

-195 KVANEQ
+195 KVASEE

-216 LLQKVERLLFS
+216 LIQKVERVLFS
-227 RLMKEDKAKF
+227 RLMKEGKAKF

-244 YMPSPSP
+244 YMPTARAQQS
-251 LPSGGAPVGGYGIPA
+251 A
-266 IPTQPTCSVGG
+266 SVPNNTASFAA
-277 YGIPAIPTQPTCSVG
+277 YLT
-292 ALPGGYGIPAI
+292 
-303 PTQPTCSVGALPGGA
+303 
-318 LVSSA
+318 
-323 PTNLNLA
+323 

-338 TDPDIY
+338 TDRDIY

-371 LLENH
+371 LLENE
-376 RYRAGRK
+376 RYKAGRK

-392 ILLPLMHSLPP
+392 ILLPIMHSLPP

-437 KKGTTLNPHYLKKLM
+437 KKGTAFNPHYLKKLM
-452 AHPYAHHLKGVHL
+452 AHPYARHLQEVHLKEMNDVHLKGVHSKGVHL
-465 SQVHQEEVHQPN
+465 SQVHQEEVHQEGIHQKEEQQTIGDN
-477 SPSHHLTISTPHHL
+477 SGSMGMAGMPYPP
-491 TTSTILHHIATLI
+491 TSAALLQHIASLV

-511 KPEGDPLTQE
+511 KQEGDALTQE
-521 SVFRMY
+521 SVFRMF
-527 TILNRLATLADSGD
+527 TILNRLAALADSGD

-554 QLVSTSS
+554 QLVGAAS
-561 IPFHGEPVVGVQIM
+561 IPFHGEPVIGVQIM

-583 DFDHLLLLSCN
+583 DFDNVLLLSCN

-610 TIRKAHHLTTIDNK
+610 SIRKAHGLTTIDNK
-624 VALYSYYFHRL
+624 VAIYSYYFHRL
-635 LQRARDIT
+635 LQRAGDIT
-643 IAYNNT
+643 IAYNNS

-663 QLLVESGQKINHYTL
+663 QLLVESGQKIDHYSL
-678 TAKNHPTPLMP
+678 TAKNQPSPLMP
-689 KPIQKDEATLSKL
+689 KAIEKDEAAIGKL
-702 QQITRLSPS
+702 EEMSRLSPS
-711 ALNTYIRCPLAF
+711 AINTYIRCKLAF
-723 YYQYIAHIQE
+723 YYQYIAHIKE
-733 PHPDPETIDNRL
+733 PDSDPETIDNRM

-756 IYKDITDRS
+756 IYKDITDHS
-765 PLIEKAHIQ
+765 PVIEKTHIQ
-774 AYLSNRTLLAN
+774 AYLSNRKLLASA
-785 VVDRAFQAEQCTPN
+785 VDRAFEEEECKIN

-808 VIIQYITK
+808 VIIEYITK

-837 VYTTL
+837 VYTQL
-842 SFTIPSEGALVGGYG
+842 SFTIPS
-857 IPAIP
+857 
-862 TQPTCSVGALKGGA
+862 
-876 LVGGY
+876 
-881 GIPAIPTQPTCSV
+881 
-894 GALKGGA
+894 GGA
-901 LKGGALVSSAPK
+901 LKGGALVSSAPDK
-913 TSAPKTSA
+913 HYS
-921 PKTSAPGKQYNLTI
+921 LTI
-935 GGIIDRLDILTDRQ
+935 GGIIDRLDAVTDKQ
-949 TGKPRIRVVDYKT
+949 TGKRRIRVVDYKT
-962 GNQPSSPIKN
+962 GNKPSSAIKSIEEVFDPKN
-972 IDEIFDPNNI
+972 IAS
-982 RTKHSNYYLQA
+982 KHSNYFLQA

-1000 SRSKRWNP
+1000 SRSKEWN
-1008 AGHPV
+1008 AANDAV

-1023 PATDYDPTLLI
+1023 ATNDYDPTLCI

-1051 KLKHTLADIYSP
+1051 KLKETVADMYSP
-1063 DTPFTPTDDRKKCEL
+1063 DAAFTPTDDRKKCEL

>member
-63 QHTDLKTADPIKL
+63 QHTDLKPADPIKL

-143 MLARF
+143 MLKRF
-148 FANFSDDIDSE
+148 FANFSDDIESE

-195 KVANEQ
+195 KVASGQ

-216 LLQKVERLLFS
+216 LLQKVERVLFS

-244 YMPSPSP
+244 YMPSPSQHLTTSPSP
-251 LPSGGAPVGGYGIPA
+251 LPSGGALVSSAPRTSA
-266 IPTQPTCSVGG
+266 PTNLTTSPSHHL
-277 YGIPAIPTQPTCSVG
+277 S
-292 ALPGGYGIPAI
+292 
-303 PTQPTCSVGALPGGA
+303 GGA

-323 PTNLNLA
+323 PTNLNLS

-361 NAQARFASNW
+361 NAQARFAGNW

-383 TAVVMCDES
+383 TAIVMCDES
-392 ILLPLMHSLPP
+392 ILLPIMHSLPP

-452 AHPYAHHLKGVHL
+452 AHPYAHHLQEVHLKGVHL
-465 SQVHQEEVHQPN
+465 SQVHQEEQVHQPN
-477 SPSHHLTISTPHHL
+477 SPSHHLT
-491 TTSTILHHIATLI
+491 TSPILHHIATLI

-511 KPEGDPLTQE
+511 KPDGDPLTQE
-521 SVFRMY
+521 SVFRMF
-527 TILNRLATLADSGD
+527 TILNRLAALADSGD

-554 QLVSTSS
+554 QLVGAAS

-635 LQRARDIT
+635 LQRAGDIT
-643 IAYNNT
+643 IAYNNS

-663 QLLVESGQKINHYTL
+663 QLLVESGQKINHYSL

-702 QQITRLSPS
+702 QEITRLSPS

-733 PHPDPETIDNRL
+733 PHPDPETIDNRM

-765 PLIEKAHIQ
+765 PLIEKTHIQ

-837 VYTTL
+837 VYTQL
-842 SFTIPSEGALVGGYG
+842 SFTTPPSHHL
-857 IPAIP
+857 
-862 TQPTCSVGALKGGA
+862 T
-876 LVGGY
+876 
-881 GIPAIPTQPTCSV
+881 
-894 GALKGGA
+894 
-901 LKGGALVSSAPK
+901 
-913 TSAPKTSA
+913 TSPSHHHI
-921 PKTSAPGKQYNLTI
+921 TI
-935 GGIIDRLDILTDRQ
+935 GGIIDRLDAVTDKQ
-949 TGKPRIRVVDYKT
+949 TGKRRIRVVDYKT

-982 RTKHSNYYLQA
+982 RSKHSNYYLQA

-1008 AGHPV
+1008 ANHPV

-1023 PATDYDPTLLI
+1023 PANHYDPTLHI

-1039 SDVTVYEEEFLT
+1039 GDVTVYEEEFLT

>member
-15 SKYGTDLSRIAVVFP
+15 GKYGTDLSRIAVVFP

-42 ARLAGQ
+42 ARIAGQ

-63 QHTDLKTADPIKL
+63 QHTDLKPADPIKL

-82 SFTKCTGIDETLDH
+82 SFTNCTGIDETLDH

-143 MLARF
+143 MLKRF
-148 FANFSDDIDSE
+148 FANFSDDIESE

-195 KVANEQ
+195 KVASEE

-216 LLQKVERLLFS
+216 LIQKVERVLFS
-227 RLMKEDKAKF
+227 RLMKEGKAKF

-244 YMPSPSP
+244 YMPTARAQQS
-251 LPSGGAPVGGYGIPA
+251 A
-266 IPTQPTCSVGG
+266 SVPNNTASFAA
-277 YGIPAIPTQPTCSVG
+277 YLT
-292 ALPGGYGIPAI
+292 
-303 PTQPTCSVGALPGGA
+303 
-318 LVSSA
+318 
-323 PTNLNLA
+323 

-338 TDPDIY
+338 TDRDIY

-371 LLENH
+371 LLEND
-376 RYRAGRK
+376 RYKAGRK

-392 ILLPLMHSLPP
+392 ILLPIMHSLPP

-437 KKGTTLNPHYLKKLM
+437 KKGTAFNPHYMKKLM
-452 AHPYAHHLKGVHL
+452 AHPYARHIQEVHLKEMHLKGVHL
-465 SQVHQEEVHQPN
+465 SQVHQEKEVHQEGIAA
-477 SPSHHLTISTPHHL
+477 LL
-491 TTSTILHHIATLI
+491 QHIASLV

-511 KPEGDPLTQE
+511 KQEGDALTQE
-521 SVFRMY
+521 SVFRMF
-527 TILNRLATLADSGD
+527 TILNRLAALADSGD

-554 QLVSTSS
+554 QLVGAAS
-561 IPFHGEPVVGVQIM
+561 IPFHGEPVIGVQIM

-583 DFDHLLLLSCN
+583 DFDNVLLLSCN

-610 TIRKAHHLTTIDNK
+610 SIRKAHGLTTIDNK
-624 VALYSYYFHRL
+624 VAIYSYYFHRL
-635 LQRARDIT
+635 LQRAGDIT
-643 IAYNNT
+643 IAYNNS

-663 QLLVESGQKINHYTL
+663 QLLVESGQKIDHYSL
-678 TAKNHPTPLMP
+678 TAKNQPTPLMP
-689 KPIQKDEATLSKL
+689 KAIEKDETALSKL
-702 QQITRLSPS
+702 EEMSRLSPS
-711 ALNTYIRCPLAF
+711 AINTYIRCKLAF
-723 YYQYIAHIQE
+723 YYQYIAHIKE
-733 PHPDPETIDNRL
+733 PDSDPETIDNRM

-756 IYKDITDRS
+756 IYKDITDHS
-765 PLIEKAHIQ
+765 PVIEKAHIQ
-774 AYLSNRTLLAN
+774 AYLSNRKLLAS
-785 VVDRAFQAEQCTPN
+785 VVDRAFEEEECKTN

-808 VIIQYITK
+808 VIIEYITK

-837 VYTTL
+837 VYTQL
-842 SFTIPSEGALVGGYG
+842 SFTIPSR
-857 IPAIP
+857 
-862 TQPTCSVGALKGGA
+862 
-876 LVGGY
+876 
-881 GIPAIPTQPTCSV
+881 
-894 GALKGGA
+894 GA
-901 LKGGALVSSAPK
+901 LKGGALVSSAP
-913 TSAPKTSA
+913 T
-921 PKTSAPGKQYNLTI
+921 KQYNLTI
-935 GGIIDRLDILTDRQ
+935 GGIIDRLDAVTDKQ
-949 TGKPRIRVVDYKT
+949 TGKRRIRVVDYKT
-962 GNQPSSPIKN
+962 GNKPSSAIKSIEEVFDPKN
-972 IDEIFDPNNI
+972 IAS
-982 RTKHSNYYLQA
+982 KHSNYFLQA

-1000 SRSKRWNP
+1000 SRSKEWN
-1008 AGHPV
+1008 AANDAV

-1023 PATDYDPTLLI
+1023 ATNDYDPTLCI

-1051 KLKHTLADIYSP
+1051 KLKETVADMYSP
-1063 DTPFTPTDDRKKCEL
+1063 DAAFTPTDDRKKCEL

>member
-15 SKYGTDLSRIAVVFP
+15 GKYGTDLSRIAVVFP

-42 ARLAGQ
+42 ARIAGQ

-63 QHTDLKTADPIKL
+63 QHTDLKPADPIKL

-143 MLARF
+143 MLKRF
-148 FANFSDDIDSE
+148 FANFGDDIDSE

-195 KVANEQ
+195 KVASEE

-216 LLQKVERLLFS
+216 LIQKVERVLFS
-227 RLMKEDKAKF
+227 RLMKEGKAKF

-244 YMPSPSP
+244 YMPTARAQQS
-251 LPSGGAPVGGYGIPA
+251 A
-266 IPTQPTCSVGG
+266 SVPNNTASFAA
-277 YGIPAIPTQPTCSVG
+277 YLT
-292 ALPGGYGIPAI
+292 
-303 PTQPTCSVGALPGGA
+303 
-318 LVSSA
+318 
-323 PTNLNLA
+323 

-338 TDPDIY
+338 TDRDIY

-371 LLENH
+371 LLEND
-376 RYRAGRK
+376 RYKAGRK

-392 ILLPLMHSLPP
+392 ILLPIMHSLPP

-437 KKGTTLNPHYLKKLM
+437 KKGTAFNPHYLKKLM
-452 AHPYAHHLKGVHL
+452 AHPYARHLQEVHLKGVHSKGVHL
-465 SQVHQEEVHQPN
+465 SQVHQEGSAALLQ
-477 SPSHHLTISTPHHL
+477 
-491 TTSTILHHIATLI
+491 HIATLV

-511 KPEGDPLTQE
+511 KQEGDALTQE
-521 SVFRMY
+521 SVFRMF
-527 TILNRLATLADSGD
+527 TILNRLAALADSGD

-554 QLVSTSS
+554 QLVGAAS
-561 IPFHGEPVVGVQIM
+561 IPFHGEPVIGVQIM

-583 DFDHLLLLSCN
+583 DFDNVLLLSCN

-610 TIRKAHHLTTIDNK
+610 SIRKAHGLTTIDNK
-624 VALYSYYFHRL
+624 VAIYSYYFHRL
-635 LQRARDIT
+635 LQRAGDIT
-643 IAYNNT
+643 IAYNNS

-663 QLLVESGQKINHYTL
+663 QLLVESGQKIDHYSL
-678 TAKNHPTPLMP
+678 TAKNQPTPLMP
-689 KPIQKDEATLSKL
+689 KAIEKDETALSKL
-702 QQITRLSPS
+702 EEMSRLSPS
-711 ALNTYIRCPLAF
+711 AINTYIRCKLAF
-723 YYQYIAHIQE
+723 YYQYIAHIKE
-733 PHPDPETIDNRL
+733 PDSDPETIDNRM

-756 IYKDITDRS
+756 IYKDITDHS
-765 PLIEKAHIQ
+765 PVIEKAHIQ
-774 AYLSNRTLLAN
+774 AYLSNRKLLAS
-785 VVDRAFQAEQCTPN
+785 VVDRAFEEEECKTN

-808 VIIQYITK
+808 VIIEYITK

-837 VYTTL
+837 VYTQL
-842 SFTIPSEGALVGGYG
+842 SFTIPS
-857 IPAIP
+857 
-862 TQPTCSVGALKGGA
+862 
-876 LVGGY
+876 
-881 GIPAIPTQPTCSV
+881 
-894 GALKGGA
+894 GGA
-901 LKGGALVSSAPK
+901 LKGGALVSSAP
-913 TSAPKTSA
+913 T
-921 PKTSAPGKQYNLTI
+921 KQYNLTI
-935 GGIIDRLDILTDRQ
+935 GGIIDRLDVVTDKQ
-949 TGKPRIRVVDYKT
+949 TGKRRIRVVDYKT
-962 GNQPSSPIKN
+962 GNKPSSAIKSIEEVFDPKN
-972 IDEIFDPNNI
+972 IAS
-982 RTKHSNYYLQA
+982 KHSNYFLQA

-1000 SRSKRWNP
+1000 SRSKEWN
-1008 AGHPV
+1008 AANDAV

-1023 PATDYDPTLLI
+1023 ATNDYDPTLCI

-1051 KLKHTLADIYSP
+1051 KLKETVADMYSP
-1063 DTPFTPTDDRKKCEL
+1063 DAAFTPTDDRKKCEL

>member
-15 SKYGTDLSRIAVVFP
+15 GKYGTDLSRIAVVFP

-42 ARLAGQ
+42 ARIAGQ

-63 QHTDLKTADPIKL
+63 QHTDLKPADPIKL

-143 MLARF
+143 MLKRF
-148 FANFSDDIDSE
+148 FANFSDDIESE

-195 KVANEQ
+195 KVASEE

-216 LLQKVERLLFS
+216 LIQKVERVLFS
-227 RLMKEDKAKF
+227 RLMKEGKAKF

-244 YMPSPSP
+244 YMPTARAQQS
-251 LPSGGAPVGGYGIPA
+251 A
-266 IPTQPTCSVGG
+266 SVPNNTASFAA
-277 YGIPAIPTQPTCSVG
+277 YLT
-292 ALPGGYGIPAI
+292 
-303 PTQPTCSVGALPGGA
+303 
-318 LVSSA
+318 
-323 PTNLNLA
+323 

-338 TDPDIY
+338 TDRDIY

-371 LLENH
+371 LLEND
-376 RYRAGRK
+376 RYKAGRK

-392 ILLPLMHSLPP
+392 ILLPIMHSLPP

-411 SGFPLAMTPVASLV
+411 SGFPLAMTPIASLV

-437 KKGTTLNPHYLKKLM
+437 KKGTAFNPHYLKKLM
-452 AHPYAHHLKGVHL
+452 AHPYARHLQEVHLKEMNDVHLKGVHSKGVHL
-465 SQVHQEEVHQPN
+465 SQVHQEKEMHQEGIAA
-477 SPSHHLTISTPHHL
+477 L
-491 TTSTILHHIATLI
+491 LHHIATLV

-511 KPEGDPLTQE
+511 KQEGDALTQE
-521 SVFRMY
+521 SVFRMF
-527 TILNRLATLADSGD
+527 TILNRLAALADSGD

-554 QLVSTSS
+554 QLVGAAS

-583 DFDHLLLLSCN
+583 DFDNVLLLSCN

-610 TIRKAHHLTTIDNK
+610 SIRKAHGLTTIDNK
-624 VALYSYYFHRL
+624 VAIYSYYFHRL
-635 LQRARDIT
+635 LQRAGDIT
-643 IAYNNT
+643 IAYNNS

-663 QLLVESGQKINHYTL
+663 QLLVESGQKIDHYSL
-678 TAKNHPTPLMP
+678 TAKNQPSPLMP
-689 KPIQKDEATLSKL
+689 KPIEKDETALSKL
-702 QQITRLSPS
+702 EEMSRLSPS
-711 ALNTYIRCPLAF
+711 AINTYIRCKLAF
-723 YYQYIAHIQE
+723 YYQYIAHIKE
-733 PHPDPETIDNRL
+733 PDSDPETIDNRM

-756 IYKDITDRS
+756 IYKDITDHS
-765 PLIEKAHIQ
+765 PVIEKAHIQ
-774 AYLSNRTLLAN
+774 AYLSNRKLLAS
-785 VVDRAFQAEQCTPN
+785 VVDRAFEEEECKTN

-808 VIIQYITK
+808 VIIEYITK

-837 VYTTL
+837 VYTQL
-842 SFTIPSEGALVGGYG
+842 SFTTPSG
-857 IPAIP
+857 
-862 TQPTCSVGALKGGA
+862 GALKE
-876 LVGGY
+876 
-881 GIPAIPTQPTCSV
+881 

-901 LKGGALVSSAPK
+901 LKGGALVSSAPDK
-913 TSAPKTSA
+913 H
-921 PKTSAPGKQYNLTI
+921 YNLTI
-935 GGIIDRLDILTDRQ
+935 GGIIDRLDAVTDKQ
-949 TGKPRIRVVDYKT
+949 TGKRRIRVVDYKT
-962 GNQPSSPIKN
+962 GNKPSSAIKSIEEVFDPKN
-972 IDEIFDPNNI
+972 IAS
-982 RTKHSNYYLQA
+982 KHSNYFLQA

-1000 SRSKRWNP
+1000 SRSKEWN
-1008 AGHPV
+1008 AANDPV

-1023 PATDYDPTLLI
+1023 ATNDYDPTLCI

-1051 KLKHTLADIYSP
+1051 KLKETVADMYSP
-1063 DTPFTPTDDRKKCEL
+1063 DAAFTPTDDRKKCEL

>member
-15 SKYGTDLSRIAVVFP
+15 GKYGTDLSRIAVVFP

-42 ARLAGQ
+42 ARIAGQ

-63 QHTDLKTADPIKL
+63 QHTDLKPADPIKL

-143 MLARF
+143 MLKRF

-195 KVANEQ
+195 KVASEE

-216 LLQKVERLLFS
+216 LIQKVERVLFS
-227 RLMKEDKAKF
+227 RLMKDGKAKF

-244 YMPSPSP
+244 YMPTARAQQS
-251 LPSGGAPVGGYGIPA
+251 A
-266 IPTQPTCSVGG
+266 SV
-277 YGIPAIPTQPTCSVG
+277 
-292 ALPGGYGIPAI
+292 
-303 PTQPTCSVGALPGGA
+303 
-318 LVSSA
+318 
-323 PTNLNLA
+323 LNNTASFAAYLT

-338 TDPDIY
+338 TDRDIY

-371 LLENH
+371 LLEND
-376 RYRAGRK
+376 RYKAGRK

-392 ILLPLMHSLPP
+392 ILLPIMHSLPP

-437 KKGTTLNPHYLKKLM
+437 KKGTAFNPHYMKKLM
-452 AHPYAHHLKGVHL
+452 AHPYARHLQEVHLKEMNDVHLKGVHLKGVHL
-465 SQVHQEEVHQPN
+465 SQVHQKEEQQIIGDN
-477 SPSHHLTISTPHHL
+477 SGCMGMAGMPYPP
-491 TTSTILHHIATLI
+491 TSAALLHHIATLV

-511 KPEGDPLTQE
+511 KQEGDALTQE
-521 SVFRMY
+521 SVFRMF
-527 TILNRLATLADSGD
+527 TILNRLAALADSGD

-554 QLVSTSS
+554 QLVGAAS

-583 DFDHLLLLSCN
+583 DFDNVLLLSCN

-610 TIRKAHHLTTIDNK
+610 SIRKAHGLTTIDNK
-624 VALYSYYFHRL
+624 VAIYSYYFHRL
-635 LQRARDIT
+635 LQRAGDIT
-643 IAYNNT
+643 IAYNNS

-663 QLLVESGQKINHYTL
+663 QLLVESGQKIDHYSL
-678 TAKNHPTPLMP
+678 TAKNQPTPLMP
-689 KPIQKDEATLSKL
+689 KAIEKDETALSKL
-702 QQITRLSPS
+702 EEMSRLSPS
-711 ALNTYIRCPLAF
+711 AINTYIRCKLAF
-723 YYQYIAHIQE
+723 YYQYIAHIKE
-733 PHPDPETIDNRL
+733 PDSDPETIDNRM

-756 IYKDITDRS
+756 IYKDITDHS
-765 PLIEKAHIQ
+765 PVIEKAHIQ
-774 AYLSNRTLLAN
+774 AYLSNRKLLAS
-785 VVDRAFQAEQCTPN
+785 VVDRAFEEEECKTN

-808 VIIQYITK
+808 VIIEYITK

-837 VYTTL
+837 VYTQL
-842 SFTIPSEGALVGGYG
+842 SFTIPPSHHLTTS
-857 IPAIP
+857 P
-862 TQPTCSVGALKGGA
+862 
-876 LVGGY
+876 
-881 GIPAIPTQPTCSV
+881 
-894 GALKGGA
+894 
-901 LKGGALVSSAPK
+901 GGALVSSAP
-913 TSAPKTSA
+913 T
-921 PKTSAPGKQYNLTI
+921 KQYNLTI
-935 GGIIDRLDILTDRQ
+935 GGIIDRLDAVTDKQ
-949 TGKPRIRVVDYKT
+949 TGKRRIRVVDYKT
-962 GNQPSSPIKN
+962 GNKPSSAIKSIEEVFDPKN
-972 IDEIFDPNNI
+972 IAS
-982 RTKHSNYYLQA
+982 KHSNYFLQA

-1000 SRSKRWNP
+1000 SRSKEWN
-1008 AGHPV
+1008 AANDAV

-1023 PATDYDPTLLI
+1023 ATNDYDPTLCI

-1051 KLKHTLADIYSP
+1051 KLKETVADMYSP
-1063 DTPFTPTDDRKKCEL
+1063 DATFTPTDDRKKCEL

>member
-15 SKYGTDLSRIAVVFP
+15 GKYGTDLSRIAVVFP

-63 QHTDLKTADPIKL
+63 QHTDLKPADPIKL

-143 MLARF
+143 MLKRF
-148 FANFSDDIDSE
+148 FANFSDDIESE

-195 KVANEQ
+195 KVASEE

-216 LLQKVERLLFS
+216 LIQKVERVLFS
-227 RLMKEDKAKF
+227 RLMKEGKAKF

-244 YMPSPSP
+244 YMPTARAQQS
-251 LPSGGAPVGGYGIPA
+251 A
-266 IPTQPTCSVGG
+266 SVPNNTASFAA
-277 YGIPAIPTQPTCSVG
+277 YLT
-292 ALPGGYGIPAI
+292 
-303 PTQPTCSVGALPGGA
+303 
-318 LVSSA
+318 
-323 PTNLNLA
+323 

-338 TDPDIY
+338 TDRDIY

-371 LLENH
+371 LLEND
-376 RYRAGRK
+376 RYKAGRK

-392 ILLPLMHSLPP
+392 ILLPIMHSLPP

-437 KKGTTLNPHYLKKLM
+437 KKGTAFNPHYLKKLM
-452 AHPYAHHLKGVHL
+452 AHPYARHLQEVHLNGVHSKGVHL
-465 SQVHQEEVHQPN
+465 SQVHQEKEVHQEGIAA
-477 SPSHHLTISTPHHL
+477 LL
-491 TTSTILHHIATLI
+491 QHIATLV

-511 KPEGDPLTQE
+511 KQEGDALTQE
-521 SVFRMY
+521 SVFRMF
-527 TILNRLATLADSGD
+527 TILNRLAALADSGD

-554 QLVSTSS
+554 QLVGAAS

-583 DFDHLLLLSCN
+583 DFDNVLLLSCN

-610 TIRKAHHLTTIDNK
+610 SIRKAHGLTTIDNK
-624 VALYSYYFHRL
+624 VAIYSYYFHRL
-635 LQRARDIT
+635 LQRAGDIT
-643 IAYNNT
+643 IAYNNS

-663 QLLVESGQKINHYTL
+663 QLLVESGQKIDHYSL
-678 TAKNHPTPLMP
+678 TAKNQPTPLMP
-689 KPIQKDEATLSKL
+689 KPIEKDETALSKL
-702 QQITRLSPS
+702 EEMSRLSPS
-711 ALNTYIRCPLAF
+711 AINTYIRCKLAF
-723 YYQYIAHIQE
+723 YYQYIAHIKE
-733 PHPDPETIDNRL
+733 PDSDPETIDNRM

-756 IYKDITDRS
+756 IYKDITDHS
-765 PLIEKAHIQ
+765 PVIEKTHIQ
-774 AYLSNRTLLAN
+774 AYLSNRKLLAS
-785 VVDRAFQAEQCTPN
+785 VVDRAFEEEECKTN

-808 VIIQYITK
+808 VIIEYITK

-837 VYTTL
+837 VYTQL
-842 SFTIPSEGALVGGYG
+842 SFTIPS
-857 IPAIP
+857 
-862 TQPTCSVGALKGGA
+862 
-876 LVGGY
+876 
-881 GIPAIPTQPTCSV
+881 
-894 GALKGGA
+894 GGA
-901 LKGGALVSSAPK
+901 LKGGALVSSAP
-913 TSAPKTSA
+913 T
-921 PKTSAPGKQYNLTI
+921 KQYNLTI
-935 GGIIDRLDILTDRQ
+935 GGIIDRLDAVTDKQ
-949 TGKPRIRVVDYKT
+949 TGKRRIRVVDYKT
-962 GNQPSSPIKN
+962 GNKPSSAIKSIEEVFDPKN
-972 IDEIFDPNNI
+972 IAS
-982 RTKHSNYYLQA
+982 KHSNYFLQA

-1000 SRSKRWNP
+1000 SRSKEWN
-1008 AGHPV
+1008 AANDAV

-1023 PATDYDPTLLI
+1023 ATNDYDPTLCI

-1051 KLKHTLADIYSP
+1051 KLKETVADMYSP
-1063 DTPFTPTDDRKKCEL
+1063 DAAFTPTDDRKKCEL

>member
-15 SKYGTDLSRIAVVFP
+15 GKYGTDLSRIAVVFP

-42 ARLAGQ
+42 ARIAGQ

-63 QHTDLKTADPIKL
+63 QHTDIKTADPIKL

-143 MLARF
+143 MLKRF
-148 FANFSDDIDSE
+148 FANFSDDIESE

-195 KVANEQ
+195 KVASEE

-216 LLQKVERLLFS
+216 LIQKVERVLFS
-227 RLMKEDKAKF
+227 RLMKEGKAKF

-244 YMPSPSP
+244 YMPTARAQQS
-251 LPSGGAPVGGYGIPA
+251 A
-266 IPTQPTCSVGG
+266 SVPNNTASFAA
-277 YGIPAIPTQPTCSVG
+277 YLT
-292 ALPGGYGIPAI
+292 
-303 PTQPTCSVGALPGGA
+303 
-318 LVSSA
+318 
-323 PTNLNLA
+323 

-338 TDPDIY
+338 TDRDIY

-371 LLENH
+371 LLENE
-376 RYRAGRK
+376 RYKAGRK

-392 ILLPLMHSLPP
+392 ILLPIMHSLPP

-437 KKGTTLNPHYLKKLM
+437 KKGTAFNPHYLKKLM
-452 AHPYAHHLKGVHL
+452 AHPYAHHLTI
-465 SQVHQEEVHQPN
+465 
-477 SPSHHLTISTPHHL
+477 SPSHHLNTSTPQHLTISP
-491 TTSTILHHIATLI
+491 ILHHIASLV

-511 KPEGDPLTQE
+511 KQEGDALTQE
-521 SVFRMY
+521 SVFRMF
-527 TILNRLATLADSGD
+527 TILNRLAALADSGD

-554 QLVSTSS
+554 QLVGAAS

-583 DFDHLLLLSCN
+583 DFDNVLLLSCN

-610 TIRKAHHLTTIDNK
+610 SIRKAHGLTTIDNK
-624 VALYSYYFHRL
+624 VAIYSYYFHRL
-635 LQRARDIT
+635 LQRAGDIT
-643 IAYNNT
+643 IAYNNS

-663 QLLVESGQKINHYTL
+663 QLLVESGQKIDHYSL
-678 TAKNHPTPLMP
+678 TAKNQPTPLMP
-689 KPIQKDEATLSKL
+689 KAIEKDEAALSKL
-702 QQITRLSPS
+702 EEMSLLSPS
-711 ALNTYIRCPLAF
+711 AINTYIRCKLAF
-723 YYQYIAHIQE
+723 YYQYIAHIKE
-733 PHPDPETIDNRL
+733 PDCDPETIDNRM
-745 FGNIFHRAAYL
+745 FGNIFHCAAYL
-756 IYKDITDRS
+756 IYKDITDHS
-765 PLIEKAHIQ
+765 PVIEKAHIQ
-774 AYLSNRTLLAN
+774 AYLSNRKLLAS
-785 VVDRAFQAEQCTPN
+785 VVDRAFEEEECKTN

-808 VIIQYITK
+808 VIIEYITK

-837 VYTTL
+837 VYTQL
-842 SFTIPSEGALVGGYG
+842 SFTIPS
-857 IPAIP
+857 
-862 TQPTCSVGALKGGA
+862 
-876 LVGGY
+876 
-881 GIPAIPTQPTCSV
+881 
-894 GALKGGA
+894 
-901 LKGGALVSSAPK
+901 GGALVSSAP
-913 TSAPKTSA
+913 T
-921 PKTSAPGKQYNLTI
+921 KQYNLTI
-935 GGIIDRLDILTDRQ
+935 GGIIDRLDVVTDKQ
-949 TGKPRIRVVDYKT
+949 TGKRRIRVVDYKT
-962 GNQPSSPIKN
+962 GNKPSSAIKSIEEVFDPKN
-972 IDEIFDPNNI
+972 IAS
-982 RTKHSNYYLQA
+982 KHSNYFLQA

-1000 SRSKRWNP
+1000 SRSKEWN
-1008 AGHPV
+1008 AANDAV

-1023 PATDYDPTLLI
+1023 ATNDYDPTLLI

-1051 KLKHTLADIYSP
+1051 KLKETVADMYSP
-1063 DTPFTPTDDRKKCEL
+1063 DAAFTPTDDRKKCEL

>member
-137 DDEQKE
+137 DNEQKE

-195 KVANEQ
+195 KVASEQ

-216 LLQKVERLLFS
+216 LLQKVERVLFS
-227 RLMKEDKAKF
+227 RLMKEGKAKF

-251 LPSGGAPVGGYGIPA
+251 LPSGGALV
-266 IPTQPTCSVGG
+266 
-277 YGIPAIPTQPTCSVG
+277 
-292 ALPGGYGIPAI
+292 GGYGIPAI

-323 PTNLNLA
+323 PTNLTTSPSQHLNLS
-330 DFPNELDN
+330 DFPNEFDN

-344 ANMRRPKR
+344 ANMRRSKH

-371 LLENH
+371 LLEDH

-383 TAVVMCDES
+383 TAIVMCDES
-392 ILLPLMHSLPP
+392 ILLPIMHSLPP

-437 KKGTTLNPHYLKKLM
+437 KKGTAFNPHYLKKLM
-452 AHPYAHHLKGVHL
+452 AHPYAHHL
-465 SQVHQEEVHQPN
+465 
-477 SPSHHLTISTPHHL
+477 TISTPHHL
-491 TTSTILHHIATLI
+491 TISPILHHIATLI

-594 EGNMPKGVNDS
+594 EGNMPKGINDS

-643 IAYNNT
+643 IAYNNS

-663 QLLVESGQKINHYTL
+663 QLLVESGQKIDHYSL
-678 TAKNHPTPLMP
+678 TAKNQPTPLMP
-689 KPIQKDEATLSKL
+689 KAIEKDEAAIDKLEEMSK
-702 QQITRLSPS
+702 LSPS
-711 ALNTYIRCPLAF
+711 AINTYIRCKLAF
-723 YYQYIAHIQE
+723 YYQYIAHIKE
-733 PHPDPETIDNRL
+733 PDSDPETIDNRM

-756 IYKDITDRS
+756 IYKDITDHS
-765 PLIEKAHIQ
+765 PVIEKAHIQ
-774 AYLSNRTLLAN
+774 AYLSNRKLLAS
-785 VVDRAFQAEQCTPN
+785 VVDRAFEEEECKTN

-808 VIIQYITK
+808 VIIEYITK

-837 VYTTL
+837 VYTSL
-842 SFTIPSEGALVGGYG
+842 SFTIPSE
-857 IPAIP
+857 
-862 TQPTCSVGALKGGA
+862 GA

-901 LKGGALVSSAPK
+901 LKGGALVSSAPTK
-913 TSAPKTSA
+913 PHNLTTPSGGALVSSAPRTSAPTKTHHI
-921 PKTSAPGKQYNLTI
+921 TI
-935 GGIIDRLDILTDRQ
+935 GGIIDRLDILTDKQ
-949 TGKPRIRVVDYKT
+949 TGKRRIRVVDYKT

-982 RTKHSNYYLQA
+982 RSKHSNYYLQA

-1023 PATDYDPTLLI
+1023 PAAHYDPTLHI

-1051 KLKHTLADIYSP
+1051 QLKHTLADIYSP

-1078 CPYRMLC
+1078 CPYKMLC

>member
-15 SKYGTDLSRIAVVFP
+15 GKYGTDLSRIAVVFP

-42 ARLAGQ
+42 ARIAGQ

-63 QHTDLKTADPIKL
+63 QHTDLKPADPIKL

-123 NLKDIHELDDISYL
+123 NIKDIHELDDISYL

-143 MLARF
+143 MLKRF
-148 FANFSDDIDSE
+148 FANFSDDIESE

-195 KVANEQ
+195 KVASEESLQ
-201 TLHLKYDKYLFVGFN
+201 MKYDKYLFVGFN
-216 LLQKVERLLFS
+216 LLQKVERVLFS
-227 RLMKEDKAKF
+227 RLMKEGKAKF

-244 YMPSPSP
+244 YMPTPSHHLNTSTP
-251 LPSGGAPVGGYGIPA
+251 QHLNTSGGAV
-266 IPTQPTCSVGG
+266 
-277 YGIPAIPTQPTCSVG
+277 
-292 ALPGGYGIPAI
+292 
-303 PTQPTCSVGALPGGA
+303 
-318 LVSSA
+318 VSTA
-323 PTNLNLA
+323 PTNLNTSPSQHLSGGA
-330 DFPNELDN
+330 VVSTAPTNLNTSPSQHLNLSDFPNELDN
-338 TDPDIY
+338 SDPDIY

-371 LLENH
+371 LLEND
-376 RYRAGRK
+376 RYKAGRK

-392 ILLPLMHSLPP
+392 ILLPIMHSLPP

-437 KKGTTLNPHYLKKLM
+437 KKGTAFNPHYLKKLM
-452 AHPYAHHLKGVHL
+452 AHPYARHLQEVHLKEMNDVHLKGVHSKGVHL
-465 SQVHQEEVHQPN
+465 SQVHQEEVHQEGIHQKEEQQTIEDN
-477 SPSHHLTISTPHHL
+477 SGCMGMAGMPYPP
-491 TTSTILHHIATLI
+491 TSAALLQHIATLV

-511 KPEGDPLTQE
+511 KQEGDALTQE
-521 SVFRMY
+521 SVFRMF
-527 TILNRLATLADSGD
+527 TILNRLAALADSGD

-554 QLVSTSS
+554 QLVGAAS

-583 DFDHLLLLSCN
+583 DFDNVLLLSCN

-610 TIRKAHHLTTIDNK
+610 SIRKAHGLTTIDNK
-624 VALYSYYFHRL
+624 VAIYSYYFHRL
-635 LQRARDIT
+635 LQRAGDIT
-643 IAYNNT
+643 IAYNNS

-663 QLLVESGQKINHYTL
+663 QLLVESGQKIDHYSL
-678 TAKNHPTPLMP
+678 TAKNQPTPLMP
-689 KPIQKDEATLSKL
+689 KAIEKDETALSKL
-702 QQITRLSPS
+702 EEMSRLSPS
-711 ALNTYIRCPLAF
+711 AINTYIRCKLAF
-723 YYQYIAHIQE
+723 YYQYIAHIKE
-733 PHPDPETIDNRL
+733 PNSDPETIDNRM

-756 IYKDITDRS
+756 IYKDITDHS
-765 PLIEKAHIQ
+765 PVIEKAHIQ
-774 AYLSNRTLLAN
+774 AYLSNRKLLAS
-785 VVDRAFQAEQCTPN
+785 VVDRAFEEEECKTN

-808 VIIQYITK
+808 VIIEYITK

-825 PFSILAMEEEAK
+825 PFNILAMEEEAK
-837 VYTTL
+837 VYTSL
-842 SFTIPSEGALVGGYG
+842 SFTTSPSHHLTTS
-857 IPAIP
+857 P
-862 TQPTCSVGALKGGA
+862 
-876 LVGGY
+876 
-881 GIPAIPTQPTCSV
+881 
-894 GALKGGA
+894 
-901 LKGGALVSSAPK
+901 GGALVSSAPTK
-913 TSAPKTSA
+913 TH
-921 PKTSAPGKQYNLTI
+921 NITI
-935 GGIIDRLDILTDRQ
+935 GGIIDRLDAITDKQ

-962 GNQPSSPIKN
+962 GNKPSSPIKS
-972 IDEIFDPNNI
+972 IDEVFDPKNI
-982 RTKHSNYYLQA
+982 ASKHSNYFLQA

-1000 SRSKRWNP
+1000 SRSKEWN
-1008 AGHPV
+1008 AANDAV

-1023 PATDYDPTLLI
+1023 ATNDYDPTLCI

-1051 KLKHTLADIYSP
+1051 KLKETVADMYSP
-1063 DTPFTPTDDRKKCEL
+1063 NAAFTPTDDRKKCEL

>member
-42 ARLAGQ
+42 ARLAGH

-111 DKNMADADSIFC
+111 DKNMADADGIFC

-137 DDEQKE
+137 DNEQKE

-195 KVANEQ
+195 KVASEH

-216 LLQKVERLLFS
+216 LLQKVERVLFS
-227 RLMKEDKAKF
+227 RLMKEGKAKF

-251 LPSGGAPVGGYGIPA
+251 LPSGGALVGGYGIPA

-277 YGIPAIPTQPTCSVG
+277 YGIPAIPTQPTCSV
-292 ALPGGYGIPAI
+292 
-303 PTQPTCSVGALPGGA
+303 SALPGGA

-323 PTNLNLA
+323 PTNLNLS

-338 TDPDIY
+338 TNPDIY
-344 ANMRRPKR
+344 ANMRRPKH

-371 LLENH
+371 LLEND

-392 ILLPLMHSLPP
+392 ILLPIMHSLPP

-437 KKGTTLNPHYLKKLM
+437 KKGTAINPHYLKKLM
-452 AHPYAHHLKGVHL
+452 AHPYARHLQEVHLKGVHL
-465 SQVHQEEVHQPN
+465 SQVHQKEVHQEEVHQK
-477 SPSHHLTISTPHHL
+477 SAAL
-491 TTSTILHHIATLI
+491 LHHIATLI

-554 QLVSTSS
+554 QLVSSSS

-635 LQRARDIT
+635 LQRASDIT
-643 IAYNNT
+643 IAYNNS

-663 QLLVESGQKINHYTL
+663 QLLVESGQKINHYCL

-689 KPIQKDEATLSKL
+689 KPIRKDETVLSKL
-702 QQITRLSPS
+702 QQISRLSPS

-785 VVDRAFQAEQCTPN
+785 VVDRAFQEEECKTN

-837 VYTTL
+837 VHTSL

-876 LVGGY
+876 LV
-881 GIPAIPTQPTCSV
+881 
-894 GALKGGA
+894 
-901 LKGGALVSSAPK
+901 SSAPR
-913 TSAPKTSA
+913 TSAPT
-921 PKTSAPGKQYNLTI
+921 KQYNLTI
-935 GGIIDRLDILTDRQ
+935 GGIIDRLDILTDKQ

-982 RTKHSNYYLQA
+982 RSKHSNYYLQA

-1023 PATDYDPTLLI
+1023 PAAHYDPTLLI

>member
-15 SKYGTDLSRIAVVFP
+15 GKYGTDLSRIAVVFP

-42 ARLAGQ
+42 ARIAGQ
-48 PVWSPA
+48 PIWSPA

-137 DDEQKE
+137 DNEQKE

-195 KVANEQ
+195 KVVSEE
-201 TLHLKYDKYLFVGFN
+201 TLQMKYDKYLFVGFN
-216 LLQKVERLLFS
+216 LLQKVERVLFS
-227 RLMKEDKAKF
+227 RLMKEGKAKF

-244 YMPSPSP
+244 YMPSPSQH
-251 LPSGGAPVGGYGIPA
+251 LTTSPS
-266 IPTQPTCSVGG
+266 QHLS
-277 YGIPAIPTQPTCSVG
+277 
-292 ALPGGYGIPAI
+292 
-303 PTQPTCSVGALPGGA
+303 GGA

-323 PTNLNLA
+323 PTNLNLS

-344 ANMRRPKR
+344 ANMRRPKH

-371 LLENH
+371 LLEND
-376 RYRAGRK
+376 RYKAGRK

-437 KKGTTLNPHYLKKLM
+437 KKGTAFNPHYLKKLM
-452 AHPYAHHLKGVHL
+452 AHPYAHHL
-465 SQVHQEEVHQPN
+465 
-477 SPSHHLTISTPHHL
+477 TISTPQHL
-491 TTSTILHHIATLI
+491 NTSTPQHLNISPILHHIATLV

-511 KPEGDPLTQE
+511 KPEGDALTQE

-554 QLVSTSS
+554 QLVSSSS

-594 EGNMPKGVNDS
+594 EGNMPKGINDS

-624 VALYSYYFHRL
+624 VAIYSYYFHRL
-635 LQRARDIT
+635 LQRAGDIT
-643 IAYNNT
+643 IAYNNS

-663 QLLVESGQKINHYTL
+663 QLLVESGQQIDHYSL
-678 TAKNHPTPLMP
+678 TAKNQPTPLMP
-689 KPIQKDEATLSKL
+689 KPIEKDETALSKL
-702 QQITRLSPS
+702 QEMSRLSPS
-711 ALNTYIRCPLAF
+711 AINTYIRCKLAF
-723 YYQYIAHIQE
+723 YYQYIAHIKE
-733 PHPDPETIDNRL
+733 PDSDPETIDNRL

-785 VVDRAFQAEQCTPN
+785 VVDRAFQAEQCTAN

-837 VYTTL
+837 VYTSL

-876 LVGGY
+876 LV
-881 GIPAIPTQPTCSV
+881 
-894 GALKGGA
+894 
-901 LKGGALVSSAPK
+901 SSAP
-913 TSAPKTSA
+913 T
-921 PKTSAPGKQYNLTI
+921 KQYNLTI

-972 IDEIFDPNNI
+972 IEEIFDPNNI
-982 RTKHSNYYLQA
+982 RSKHSNYYLQA

-1000 SRSKRWNP
+1000 SRSERWNP

-1023 PATDYDPTLLI
+1023 PANHYDPTLLI